1 MKQKHGRKSKIAALL
16 AACALTVSA
25 MIAGGTLSV
34 SADAGEAKENVGGKF
49 LISGGTAANG
59 DYSYNEETLTL
70 TVLKSTPIT
79 IQSVN
84 KQFVNAKIFIANGVD
99 ANITLDSLRIET
111 TDGAAISMGDSSA
124 NVTIT
129 LKGGT
134 SNCLNGVN
142 AAGIEKLSKNGKL
155 TITCEHAD
163 EENHQCDMNC
173 GMLDARC
180 IKGHGAGIGASGIN
194 EAQTGGIY
202 IKGGMISAAGTD
214 GAGIGGSNLANVSD
228 INISGGIIEAHGY
241 NGAAGIGS
249 AINGSVDSINIS
261 GGTISAYGSE
271 FRNSSG
277 NRFYGAAIGA
287 AYCSSFNSINI
298 SGGTIYAN
306 TAYGDSG
313 TGAVAVG
320 AGNSCN
326 PDRTGII
333 RISDGVVYAVG
344 SGSADAIGVSDSMA
358 NPVDIV
364 IDGGSVYP
372 KCGDKCTVHSG
383 KIGMSSLPKDSSGR
397 ELILLEIDNPNDESI
412 TVNGKAY
419 PSNSTYK
426 TDLINSTKVDKS
438 YVFMPKNGRNS
449 VTVGDTTTDY
459 IYTESG
465 LSNAENLKLDFYA
478 TDSNK
483 TLVYGTDYKI
493 DGITLT
499 ILSDKGI
506 TIKNVD
512 PTQPCSN
519 YIYIE
524 SDVSANITFAGI
536 NIQRGLNEYSAVEI
550 AENSSGNVNIILADN
565 TDNIISTTY
574 NYAALSKNSDSTE
587 CGTLTI
593 SCQHSGE
600 AGHICGSSCGGL
612 NAASSNYPAAIGG
625 DYNKSAS
632 NIVINGG
639 RINAKGSKGAG
650 IGGGYNAKANN
661 ITVNGGIIN
670 AESVFGA
677 AIGSGQ
683 GGSADGIYIN
693 GGIVNAVIT
702 YFDNNNAY
710 GCAIGSGAT
719 GQADNIIIN
728 NGIVTAQGGYN
739 SYALGGWSNSE
750 NTRNYRI
757 NGGMVYLVN
766 DKAKNL
772 KPFSSDAKLKN
783 NNGEYVYLAAISNP
797 NGEEITINGNPQQYR
812 FLSSSDMTFYAYVPK
827 DIAGTASV
835 KVGNKQYSYGL
846 NEGIFEE
853 MGSDLVIIKGD
864 NEILEYGLDYTYPA
878 KTGILTVNNCA
889 GSVTIKN
896 ADESVPTNDRI
907 YIGSDEAP
915 STVNVT
921 LNGVNIYAPCDSDSG
936 TFHPAIECNE
946 YVDCNLII
954 DGGSTNKLVAINR
967 ETTISVGRS
976 LTVSCYAGSAENG
989 HICDET
995 CGTLYVE
1002 QKNTAPAIGI
1012 LDSEPD
1018 KFIEFKSGRITVIS
1032 DNENAIDGYQEGK
1045 IILSGGFICAKSEGA
1060 SALGNAKYFSL
1071 SKGVYTLESNQ
1082 RYYALATTNNTDGE
1096 VHIDSSASVYIRGKN
1111 GAYGKQTYGMN
1122 AISKAPVS
1130 CVKNADG
1137 SYPEVALIT
1146 IANPQNEDVYFN
1158 GKLLPFKTHSDSDT
1172 NLYIYADRS
1181 AKHTVKVGG
1190 SEKTYEYVAAMRAFA
1205 AIGSDLVIAAADGSA
1220 LTPGVDYDYYISS
1233 VTDSVTQVSAD
1244 IGTLNVYTNTPVVIK
1259 NADGVSSTQDIIVIN
1274 VPYANVTLAGVNI
1287 SYPSTWTD
1295 SSALCIAYDN
1305 TVSITLAD
1313 GTTNTLISDSLYG
1326 CGIAKDGTGTLTIT
1340 CEKAKNSFSHK
1351 CDESCGT
1358 LIAKANMYGSAIG
1371 STSGQWNGKT
1381 AQKITILGGNITA
1394 ASKHGAAIGGGVYT
1408 GAENITVSG
1417 GNINATGGGSSA
1429 AIGSGEKNS
1438 SSSEAVTAENIKILG
1453 GNINAVGGFGAAAIG
1468 GGKES
1473 SASNITIANA
1483 NVKAVTDD
1491 YSAAIGGG
1499 QNANGKNIRIE
1510 NSTLYA
1516 ASQSYAA
1523 IIGGGVDGTGDKIY
1537 IENSVVSLV
1546 QKGTCGPDM
1555 IGNGVDGVASGIY
1568 IDNSS
1573 VAMYSTSTVSPDIS
1587 QNSQIKNSAGEP
1599 VYLLTVDNPNGD
1611 EVIVDGVMAIVA
1623 NNIAADPSDTGL
1635 HLWLADR
1642 DHSLVFTD
1650 ADGTTTQIDY
1660 HFNDLFKVF
1669 NLCEADIDNGY
1680 HYNETAH
1687 WYICKNSDLCTV
1699 KFNYQNHLGGN
1710 ATCTDKAVCK
1720 ACGVEYGDPL
1730 DHNKLYFDYV
1740 PETCTTDGHLP
1751 YYYCDRCD
1759 KYFGRETDSL
1769 DTELNVFIIPAT
1781 GHDMTKV
1788 DAVPASCETDGN
1800 IEYYECGYCGKL
1812 FTDADGKNEIT
1823 AADTVIAA
1831 AGHRYLTSWTFDSDS
1846 HWHKCEV
1853 CGSADKIEPHVSSG
1867 EATETAAET
1876 CTICGYEI
1884 APMLGHI
1891 HADNLMPVY
1900 AVKPT
1905 CTKDGNIDYYVCSCG
1920 RLFTD
1925 ADGKNEITAADTVI
1939 AATGHH
1945 YLTSWT
1951 FDSGSHWHECEVC
1964 GSADK
1969 IEPHVSSGNATET
1982 AAETCTICGYEIA
1995 PMLEHIHASHLMPVY
2010 AVKPTC
2016 TKDGNIDYY
2025 VCSCGRLF
2033 ADSNA
2038 EATLSEADIVIPA
2051 AGHGATEI
2059 RNRVEP
2065 TETANG
2071 YTGDEYCTVC
2081 NEPVKRG
2088 TVIPTTAPSET
2099 TPTPSE
2105 TPTAP
2110 SETTPTAPSETTPTA
2125 PSETTPTAPSETT
2138 PTPSETSAATT
2149 LPPEN
2154 AEIPFIKDEDG
2165 KTGWEVINSRLAD
2178 TDEGGRVIVEMNGS
2192 TDVHEE
2198 TFALIKGKDITLVLD
2213 MGNGFS
2219 WEINGNDVDSPKNV
2233 NLSVT
2238 PDADIPVKVINRLTG
2253 ECYCTS
2259 FTLEYSGEFGFIAKL
2274 SMGLGK
2280 ENKGLYANL
2289 YYYLGDGEFEF
2300 IGSAKVNSE
2309 GVAKLSLSH
2318 ASDYVVIVD
2327 ETDHAAD
2334 NESGDAEK
2342 PESGETDHAA
2352 DNESGDAEK
2361 PESGETD
2368 HAADNESGD
2377 AEKPES
2383 NETNHGTGV
2392 VVFGLIAVIILA
2404 AAVTVVLSR
2413 KKKQK

>member
-34 SADAGEAKENVGGKF
+34 SADAGEAKENVGGIF

-59 DYSYNEETLTL
+59 DYSYDENNSLLTI
-70 TVLKSTPIT
+70 LKSTPIT
-79 IQSVN
+79 IKSVN
-84 KQFVNAKIFIANGVD
+84 NQFVNAKIFIKNGVD
-99 ANITLDSLRIET
+99 ANITLDSLRIKT

-134 SNCLNGVN
+134 SNYLNGVN
-142 AAGIEKLSKNGKL
+142 AAGIEKLSKNGRL

-163 EENHQCDMNC
+163 EENHQCDINC

-180 IKGHGAGIGASGIN
+180 SKGHGAGIGASGIN
-194 EAQTGGIY
+194 GAQTGGIY
-202 IKGGMISAAGTD
+202 IKGGTILATGTD
-214 GAGIGGSNLANVSD
+214 GAGIGGSNLAYVSD
-228 INISGGIIEAHGY
+228 INISGGIIEAWGD

-249 AINGSVDSINIS
+249 ATNGGIGSINIS
-261 GGTISAYGSE
+261 GGTISAYGSA
-271 FRNSSG
+271 FRNYSG
-277 NRFYGAAIGA
+277 SRFYGAAIGA
-287 AYCSSFNSINI
+287 ACYSSFNSINI

-306 TAYGDSG
+306 TAYDSNG

-326 PDRTGII
+326 SDRTGII

-344 SGSADAIGVSDSMA
+344 SGSADAIGVSDSGA
-358 NPVDIV
+358 DPADIV

-372 KCGDKCTVHSG
+372 KCGDDCTVHSD

-397 ELILLEIDNPNDESI
+397 ELILLEIDNSGNESI

-419 PSNSTYK
+419 PSNSTYN
-426 TDLINSTKVDKS
+426 TNLDNSTEVKKS
-438 YVFMPKNGRNS
+438 YVFMPKTIRNS
-449 VTVGDTTTDY
+449 VTVGNTTTDY
-459 IYTESG
+459 IYTENG
-465 LSNAENLKLDFYA
+465 LVNVENLKLDFYA

-483 TLVYGTDYKI
+483 PLVYGTDYKI
-493 DGITLT
+493 DGSTLK

-506 TIKNVD
+506 TVKNVD

-519 YIYIE
+519 DIYIE
-524 SDVSANITFAGI
+524 SGVSANITFAGI
-536 NIQRGLNEYSAVEI
+536 NIQRGLNELSAVEI

-574 NYAALSKNSDSTE
+574 NYAALSKNSDSAE

-625 DYNKSAS
+625 DDNRSAS

-639 RINAKGSKGAG
+639 RIDAKGSKGAG

-702 YFDNNNAY
+702 YFNNNNAY

-728 NGIVTAQGGYN
+728 DGIVTAQGGYN

-750 NTRNYRI
+750 NTRNYQI

-766 DKAKNL
+766 DRTKNL

-797 NGEEITINGNPQQYR
+797 NGEEITINGDPQQYR

-835 KVGNKQYSYGL
+835 KVGDKQYSYGL

-853 MGSDLVIIKGD
+853 MGSDLVIRGD
-864 NEILEYGLDYTYPA
+864 NEILEYGLEYTYPA

-896 ADESVPTNDRI
+896 ADESVTTNNRI

-921 LNGVNIYAPCDSDSG
+921 LNGVNIYAPYDSDND
-936 TFHPAIECNE
+936 TYHPAIECNE

-954 DGGSTNKLVAINR
+954 DGGSTNKLVAIDS

-976 LTVSCYAGSAENG
+976 LTVSCYAGSAEYG

-1002 QKNTAPAIGI
+1002 QENIAPAIGI
-1012 LDSEPD
+1012 VDSEPD

-1032 DNENAIDGYQEGK
+1032 GDENAIDGYQEGK
-1045 IILSGGFICAKSEGA
+1045 IILSGGFIYAKSEGA

-1111 GAYGKQTYGMN
+1111 GAYGEQTYGIN

-1130 CVKNADG
+1130 CVENADG

-1190 SEKTYEYVAAMRAFA
+1190 SEKTYEYVAATRAFA

-1220 LTPGVDYDYYISS
+1220 LTMGVDYDYYISS
-1233 VTDSVTQVSAD
+1233 VTNPVTQVSAD
-1244 IGTLNVYTNTPVVIK
+1244 IGTLNVYTDNPVVIK

-1274 VPYANVTLAGVNI
+1274 ASYADVTLAGVNI
-1287 SYPSTWTD
+1287 SYPSMWTD
-1295 SSALCIAYDN
+1295 SSALCIANDN
-1305 TVSITLAD
+1305 TASITLAD
-1313 GTTNTLISDSLYG
+1313 GTTNTLISDSMYG

-1340 CEKAKNSFSHK
+1340 CEKAKNDFSHK

-1371 STSGQWNGKT
+1371 STSGQYNGKT
-1381 AQKITILGGNITA
+1381 AQKITILGGNINA
-1394 ASKHGAAIGGGVYT
+1394 SSKHGAAIGGGIYT

-1429 AIGSGEKNS
+1429 AIGSGEKNPN
-1438 SSSEAVTAENIKILG
+1438 SSETVTAENIKILG

-1516 ASQSYAA
+1516 ASQSGAA

-1546 QKGTCGPDM
+1546 QKGSCGPDM
-1555 IGNGVDGVASGIY
+1555 IGNGVDGVASEIY

-1611 EVIVDGVMAIVA
+1611 EVIVDGVMAIAA
-1623 NNIAADPSDTGL
+1623 NNIAADPNDTGL

-1642 DHSLVFTD
+1642 DHSLTFTD

-1669 NLCEADIDNGY
+1669 KLCEADVENGY
-1680 HYNETAH
+1680 RYNETAH
-1687 WYICKNSDLCTV
+1687 WYICKNSALCTV

-1710 ATCTDKAVCK
+1710 ATCTDKAICE
-1720 ACGVEYGDPL
+1720 ACGIEYGDPL
-1730 DHNKLYFDYV
+1730 GHNMQYFDYV

-1781 GHDMTKV
+1781 GH
-1788 DAVPASCETDGN
+1788 
-1800 IEYYECGYCGKL
+1800 
-1812 FTDADGKNEIT
+1812 
-1823 AADTVIAA
+1823 
-1831 AGHRYLTSWTFDSDS
+1831 RYLTSWTFDSDS
-1846 HWHKCEV
+1846 HWHKCDV
-1853 CGSADKIEPHVSSG
+1853 CGSVDKIEPHVSSG
-1867 EATETAAET
+1867 HATETAAET

-1891 HADNLMPVY
+1891 HAN
-1900 AVKPT
+1900 
-1905 CTKDGNIDYYVCSCG
+1905 
-1920 RLFTD
+1920 
-1925 ADGKNEITAADTVI
+1925 
-1939 AATGHH
+1939 
-1945 YLTSWT
+1945 
-1951 FDSGSHWHECEVC
+1951 
-1964 GSADK
+1964 
-1969 IEPHVSSGNATET
+1969 
-1982 AAETCTICGYEIA
+1982 
-1995 PMLEHIHASHLMPVY
+1995 HLMPVY

-2016 TKDGNIDYY
+2016 TKDGNIGYY
-2025 VCSCGRLF
+2025 VCSCGKMF

-2038 EATLSEADIVIPA
+2038 AAALTEADIVIPA

-2081 NEPVKRG
+2081 NELVKRG
-2088 TVIPTTAPSET
+2088 TVIPATASSETGTTPSEPTSAPSGTTTTPSEPTSALTGTTTTPSEPTSAQSGTTTTPSET
-2099 TPTPSE
+2099 TSAPSGTTTTPSE
-2105 TPTAP
+2105 TTSAQ
-2110 SETTPTAPSETTPTA
+2110 SGTTT
-2125 PSETTPTAPSETT
+2125 
-2138 PTPSETSAATT
+2138 TPSETSATIT
-2149 LPPEN
+2149 LPPED
-2154 AEIPFIKDEDG
+2154 AELPFIK
-2165 KTGWEVINSRLAD
+2165 
-2178 TDEGGRVIVEMNGS
+2178 DEGGRVIV
-2192 TDVHEE
+2192 D
-2198 TFALIKGKDITLVLD
+2198 
-2213 MGNGFS
+2213 
-2219 WEINGNDVDSPKNV
+2219 
-2233 NLSVT
+2233 
-2238 PDADIPVKVINRLTG
+2238 
-2253 ECYCTS
+2253 
-2259 FTLEYSGEFGFIAKL
+2259 
-2274 SMGLGK
+2274 
-2280 ENKGLYANL
+2280 EN
-2289 YYYLGDGEFEF
+2289 
-2300 IGSAKVNSE
+2300 
-2309 GVAKLSLSH
+2309 
-2318 ASDYVVIVD
+2318 
-2327 ETDHAAD
+2327 DHAAD

-2342 PESGETDHAA
+2342 SEND
-2352 DNESGDAEK
+2352 
-2361 PESGETD
+2361 
-2368 HAADNESGD
+2368 
-2377 AEKPES
+2377 
-2383 NETNHGTGV
+2383 ETNPVTGAAV
-2392 VVFGLIAVIILA
+2392 AGLIALIILA
-2404 AAVTVVLSR
+2404 AAVAVVLSR
-2413 KKKQK
+2413 KKK

>member
-1 MKQKHGRKSKIAALL
+1 MKQKHSRKFKLAALL
-16 AACALTVSA
+16 AAGALTVSA
-25 MIAGGTLSV
+25 MIAGGTLFV
-34 SADAGEAKENVGGKF
+34 GADTEDVGGKF

-59 DYSYNEETLTL
+59 DYSYNEETQTL
-70 TVLKSTPIT
+70 TILKSTPIT

-84 KQFVNAKIFIANGVD
+84 KQFVSAKIFIKNGVD
-99 ANITLDSLRIET
+99 ANITLDTLRIRP

-129 LKGGT
+129 IKDGT
-134 SNCLNGVN
+134 SNYLNGVN
-142 AAGIEKLSKNGKL
+142 AAGIEKLSENGRL

-163 EENHQCDMNC
+163 EENHQCSESC
-173 GMLDARC
+173 GLLDARC
-180 IKGHGAGIGASGIN
+180 DQGHGAGIGASGCN
-194 EAQTGGIY
+194 YGTETGGIY
-202 IKGGMISAAGTD
+202 IKGGVILAVGND
-214 GAGIGGSNLANVSD
+214 GAGIGGSNLADVSD
-228 INISGGIIEAHGY
+228 INISGGIIKARGD

-249 AINGSVDSINIS
+249 ATNGGIGSINIS
-261 GGTISAYGSE
+261 GGIISAYGSA

-277 NRFYGAAIGA
+277 NHFYGAAIGA
-287 AYCSSFNSINI
+287 AYCSRFDSINI

-306 TAYGDSG
+306 TAYDSNG

-320 AGNSCN
+320 AGNNCN
-326 PDRTGII
+326 SDRTGII

-344 SGSADAIGVSDSMA
+344 SGSADAIGVSDSGA
-358 NPVDIV
+358 DPADIV

-397 ELILLEIDNPNDESI
+397 ELILLEIDNPGNESI

-426 TDLINSTKVDKS
+426 TDLINSSTKVDKS
-438 YVFMPKNGRNS
+438 YVFIPKSGRNS
-449 VTVGDTTTDY
+449 VTVGNTTTDY

-465 LSNAENLKLDFYA
+465 LVSAENLKLDFYA
-478 TDSNK
+478 TNSNK
-483 TLVYGTDYKI
+483 PLVYGTDYKI
-493 DGITLT
+493 DGSTLT

-512 PTQPCSN
+512 LTQPCSN
-519 YIYIE
+519 DIYIE
-524 SDVSANITFAGI
+524 SGVSANITFAGI

-574 NYAALSKNSDSTE
+574 NYAALSKNSDSAE

-639 RINAKGSKGAG
+639 RIEAKTSEGAA
-650 IGGGYNAKANN
+650 IGGGYAANANN

-670 AESVFGA
+670 AESIFGA

-702 YFDNNNAY
+702 YFNNNNAY

-728 NGIVTAQGGYN
+728 DGIVTAQGGYN

-750 NTRNYRI
+750 NTRNYQI

-772 KPFSSDAKLKN
+772 KPFSSNAKLKN

-797 NGEEITINGNPQQYR
+797 NGEEITINGAPQQYR

-835 KVGNKQYSYGL
+835 KVGDKQYSYGL

-853 MGSDLVIIKGD
+853 MGSDLVIKGD
-864 NEILEYGLDYTYPA
+864 NEILEYGLEYTYPA

-896 ADESVPTNDRI
+896 ADESVTTNDRI

-921 LNGVNIYAPCDSDSG
+921 LNGVNIYAPCDRDSD
-936 TFHPAIECNE
+936 TYRPAIECNE

-954 DGGSTNKLVAINR
+954 DGGSTNKLVAIDS

-976 LTVSCYAGSAENG
+976 LTVSCYAGSAEYG

-1002 QKNTAPAIGI
+1002 QENIAPAIGI
-1012 LDSEPD
+1012 VDSEPD

-1032 DNENAIDGYQEGK
+1032 GDENAIDGYQEGK
-1045 IILSGGFICAKSEGA
+1045 IILSGGFIHAKSEGA

-1071 SKGVYTLESNQ
+1071 SKGVYTIESNQ

-1111 GAYGKQTYGMN
+1111 GAYGEQTYGIN

-1146 IANPQNEDVYFN
+1146 ISNPQNEDVYFD
-1158 GKLLPFKTHSDSDT
+1158 GKLLPFKTNSDSDT

-1220 LTPGVDYDYYISS
+1220 LTLGVDYDYYISS
-1233 VTDSVTQVSAD
+1233 VTNPVTQVSAD

-1259 NADGVSSTQDIIVIN
+1259 NADGVSSTQDIIAIN
-1274 VPYANVTLAGVNI
+1274 ASYADVTLAGVNI
-1287 SYPSTWTD
+1287 SYPSMWID
-1295 SSALCIAYDN
+1295 SSALCIANDN
-1305 TVSITLAD
+1305 TASITLAD
-1313 GTTNTLISDSLYG
+1313 GTTNTLISDSSYG
-1326 CGIAKDGTGTLTIT
+1326 CGIAKDGTGTLTIS

-1371 STSGQWNGKT
+1371 STSGQCNGKT
-1381 AQKITILGGNITA
+1381 AQMITILGGNITA
-1394 ASKHGAAIGGGVYT
+1394 ASKHGAAIGGGIYT

-1417 GNINATGGGSSA
+1417 GNINATSGGSSA

-1499 QNANGKNIRIE
+1499 RNANGKNIRIE
-1510 NSTLYA
+1510 NSILYA
-1516 ASQSYAA
+1516 ASQSGAA

-1546 QKGTCGPDM
+1546 QKGSCGPDM
-1555 IGNGVDGVASGIY
+1555 IGNGVDGVASEIY

-1573 VAMYSTSTVSPDIS
+1573 VAMYSTSTFNPDIS

-1611 EVIVDGVMAIVA
+1611 EVIVDGVMAIAA

-1650 ADGTTTQIDY
+1650 ANGATTQIDY

-1669 NLCEADIDNGY
+1669 KLCEADIDDGY
-1680 HYNETAH
+1680 RYNETAH
-1687 WYICKNSDLCTV
+1687 WYVCKNSDLCTV

-1710 ATCTDKAVCK
+1710 ATCTDKGICE
-1720 ACGVEYGDPL
+1720 ACGYEYGEPL
-1730 DHNKLYFDYV
+1730 GHNMQYYDYV

-1781 GHDMTKV
+1781 GH
-1788 DAVPASCETDGN
+1788 
-1800 IEYYECGYCGKL
+1800 
-1812 FTDADGKNEIT
+1812 
-1823 AADTVIAA
+1823 
-1831 AGHRYLTSWTFDSDS
+1831 RYLTSWTFDSDS
-1846 HWHKCEV
+1846 HWHKCAV
-1853 CGSADKIEPHVSSG
+1853 CGSADTIVPHVSSG

-1920 RLFTD
+1920 
-1925 ADGKNEITAADTVI
+1925 K
-1939 AATGHH
+1939 
-1945 YLTSWT
+1945 
-1951 FDSGSHWHECEVC
+1951 
-1964 GSADK
+1964 
-1969 IEPHVSSGNATET
+1969 
-1982 AAETCTICGYEIA
+1982 
-1995 PMLEHIHASHLMPVY
+1995 
-2010 AVKPTC
+2010 
-2016 TKDGNIDYY
+2016 
-2025 VCSCGRLF
+2025 LF

-2038 EATLSEADIVIPA
+2038 AAALTEADIVIPA

-2065 TETANG
+2065 TKTANG

-2081 NEPVKRG
+2081 NELVKRG
-2088 TVIPTTAPSET
+2088 TVIPATASSET
-2099 TPTPSE
+2099 TPPK
-2105 TPTAP
+2105 
-2110 SETTPTAPSETTPTA
+2110 
-2125 PSETTPTAPSETT
+2125 
-2138 PTPSETSAATT
+2138 TS
-2149 LPPEN
+2149 
-2154 AEIPFIKDEDG
+2154 D
-2165 KTGWEVINSRLAD
+2165 NS
-2178 TDEGGRVIVEMNGS
+2178 
-2192 TDVHEE
+2192 
-2198 TFALIKGKDITLVLD
+2198 
-2213 MGNGFS
+2213 
-2219 WEINGNDVDSPKNV
+2219 
-2233 NLSVT
+2233 
-2238 PDADIPVKVINRLTG
+2238 
-2253 ECYCTS
+2253 
-2259 FTLEYSGEFGFIAKL
+2259 
-2274 SMGLGK
+2274 
-2280 ENKGLYANL
+2280 
-2289 YYYLGDGEFEF
+2289 
-2300 IGSAKVNSE
+2300 
-2309 GVAKLSLSH
+2309 
-2318 ASDYVVIVD
+2318 
-2327 ETDHAAD
+2327 
-2334 NESGDAEK
+2334 
-2342 PESGETDHAA
+2342 
-2352 DNESGDAEK
+2352 
-2361 PESGETD
+2361 
-2368 HAADNESGD
+2368 
-2377 AEKPES
+2377 
-2383 NETNHGTGV
+2383 
-2392 VVFGLIAVIILA
+2392 ILA
-2404 AAVTVVLSR
+2404 LCVFLLFVSCGAGILITVCGR
-2413 KKKQK
+2413 KKKAV

>member
-79 IQSVN
+79 IQSVDN
-84 KQFVNAKIFIANGVD
+84 QTVNAKIFIANGVD
-99 ANITLDSLRIET
+99 ANITLDNLRIDP
-111 TDGAAISMGDSSA
+111 TDGSAISMGKSSA
-124 NVTIT
+124 DVTVT

-134 SNCLNGVN
+134 SNLLHGVN
-142 AAGIEKLSKNGKL
+142 AAGIEKLSKNGRL

-163 EENHQCDMNC
+163 EENHQCSESC
-173 GMLDARC
+173 GLLDARC
-180 IKGHGAGIGASGIN
+180 GKGHGAGIGASGYN
-194 EAQTGGIY
+194 GAQTGGIY
-202 IKGGMISAAGTD
+202 IKGGVILAVGTD
-214 GAGIGGSNLANVSD
+214 GAGIGGSNLADVSD
-228 INISGGIIEAHGY
+228 INISGGIIEARGD

-249 AINGSVDSINIS
+249 ATNGGVDSINIS
-261 GGTISAYGSE
+261 GGIISAYGSA
-271 FRNSSG
+271 FKNYSG
-277 NRFYGAAIGA
+277 SRFYGAAIGA
-287 AYCSSFNSINI
+287 AYCSRFDSINI

-306 TAYGDSG
+306 TAYDRNG

-320 AGNSCN
+320 AGNNCN
-326 PDRTGII
+326 SDRTGII

-344 SGSADAIGVSDSMA
+344 SGSADAIGVSDSVA
-358 NPVDIV
+358 NPADIV

-372 KCGDKCTVHSG
+372 KCGDDCTVHSD

-397 ELILLEIDNPNDESI
+397 ELTLLEIDNSSNESI

-426 TDLINSTKVDKS
+426 TDLINTSTKVDKS
-438 YVFMPKNGRNS
+438 YVFMPKSGRNS

-465 LSNAENLKLDFYA
+465 LVSAENLKLDFYA

-483 TLVYGTDYKI
+483 PLVYGTDYKI
-493 DGITLT
+493 DGSTLK

-519 YIYIE
+519 DIYIE
-524 SDVSANITFAGI
+524 SGVSANITFAGI
-536 NIQRGLNEYSAVEI
+536 NIQRGLNEHSAIKI

-574 NYAALSKNSDSTE
+574 NYAALSKNSDSAE

-612 NAASSNYPAAIGG
+612 NAASSNGPAAIGG
-625 DYNKSAS
+625 DDNRSAS

-702 YFDNNNAY
+702 YFNNNNAY

-728 NGIVTAQGGYN
+728 DGIVTARGGYN

-750 NTRNYRI
+750 NTRNYQI

-772 KPFSSDAKLKN
+772 KPFSRDAKLKN
-783 NNGEYVYLAAISNP
+783 DNGEYVYLAAISNP
-797 NGEEITINGNPQQYR
+797 SGEEITINGDPQQYR

-835 KVGNKQYSYGL
+835 KVGDKQYSYGL

-853 MGSDLVIIKGD
+853 MGSDLVIRGD
-864 NEILEYGLDYTYPA
+864 NETLEYGLEYTYPA

-915 STVNVT
+915 AAVNVT
-921 LNGVNIYAPCDSDSG
+921 LNGVNIYAHYDSDND
-936 TFHPAIECNE
+936 TYYPAIECNE

-954 DGGSTNKLVAINR
+954 YGGSTNKLIAVGSG
-967 ETTISVGRS
+967 TTISVGRS
-976 LTVSCYAGSAENG
+976 LTVSCYAGSAEYG

-1002 QKNTAPAIGI
+1002 QKYTAPAIGI

-1111 GAYGKQTYGMN
+1111 GAYGEQTYGIN

-1158 GKLLPFKTHSDSDT
+1158 GKLLPLKTHSDSDT

-1220 LTPGVDYDYYISS
+1220 LTLGVDYDYYISS
-1233 VTDSVTQVSAD
+1233 VTDSVTQASAD

-1274 VPYANVTLAGVNI
+1274 ASYADVTLAGVNI
-1287 SYPSTWTD
+1287 SYPSMWTD
-1295 SSALCIAYDN
+1295 SSALCIANDN
-1305 TVSITLAD
+1305 TASITLAD

-1326 CGIAKDGTGTLTIT
+1326 CGIAKDGTGTLTIS
-1340 CEKAKNSFSHK
+1340 CEKAKNDFSHK
-1351 CDESCGT
+1351 CDEKCGT
-1358 LIAKANMYGSAIG
+1358 LSAKANMYGSAIG
-1371 STSGQWNGKT
+1371 STSGQYNGKT

-1394 ASKHGAAIGGGVYT
+1394 ASKYGAAIGGGIYT

-1417 GNINATGGGSSA
+1417 GNINATGGGFSA

-1516 ASQSYAA
+1516 ASQSGAA

-1546 QKGTCGPDM
+1546 QKGSCGPDM
-1555 IGNGVDGVASGIY
+1555 IGNGVDGVASEIY

-1611 EVIVDGVMAIVA
+1611 EVIVDGVMAIAA
-1623 NNIAADPSDTGL
+1623 NNIAADPNDTGL

-1642 DHSLVFTD
+1642 DHSLTFTD

-1669 NLCEADIDNGY
+1669 KLCEADVEDGY
-1680 HYNETAH
+1680 RYNETAH

-1710 ATCTDKAVCK
+1710 ATCTNKAICE

-1730 DHNKLYFDYV
+1730 GHNKMYFDYV

-1788 DAVPASCETDGN
+1788 DAVPASCEADGN
-1800 IEYYECGYCGKL
+1800 IEYYKCGYCGK
-1812 FTDADGKNEIT
+1812 FFSDADGKNEIT

-1853 CGSADKIEPHVSSG
+1853 CGSADTIEPHVSSG

-1891 HADNLMPVY
+1891 HADNLTPVY

-1920 RLFTD
+1920 RLFAD

-1939 AATGHH
+1939 AAMGHH
-1945 YLTSWT
+1945 YFTSWT
-1951 FDSGSHWHECEVC
+1951 FDSGSHWHECDVC

-2081 NEPVKRG
+2081 NELVKRG

-2099 TPTPSE
+2099 TPTPPE
-2105 TPTAP
+2105 
-2110 SETTPTAPSETTPTA
+2110 
-2125 PSETTPTAPSETT
+2125 TPTAPSETT

-2154 AEIPFIKDEDG
+2154 AELPFIKDEDG
-2165 KTGWEVINSRLAD
+2165 KPGWEVINSRLAD

-2334 NESGDAEK
+2334 NKSGDAEK

-2352 DNESGDAEK
+2352 DNESGDAEN
-2361 PESGETD
+2361 PESGETN
-2368 HAADNESGD
+2368 HAVDNESGD
-2377 AEKPES
+2377 AENPES

>member
-34 SADAGEAKENVGGKF
+34 SADAGEAKENVGGIF

-59 DYSYNEETLTL
+59 DYSYDENNSLLTI
-70 TVLKSTPIT
+70 LKSTPIT
-79 IQSVN
+79 IKSVN
-84 KQFVNAKIFIANGVD
+84 NQFVNAKIFIKSGVD
-99 ANITLDSLRIET
+99 ANITLDTLRIRP

-129 LKGGT
+129 IKGGT
-134 SNCLNGVN
+134 SNYLNGVN
-142 AAGIEKLSKNGKL
+142 AAGIEKLSKNGRL

-163 EENHQCDMNC
+163 EENHQCSKSC
-173 GMLDARC
+173 GLLDARC
-180 IKGHGAGIGASGIN
+180 GKGHGAGIGASGCN
-194 EAQTGGIY
+194 YGTETGGIY
-202 IKGGMISAAGTD
+202 IKGGVILAVGHD
-214 GAGIGGSNLANVSD
+214 GAGIGGSNLADVSD
-228 INISGGIIEAHGY
+228 INISGGIIEARGD

-249 AINGSVDSINIS
+249 ATNGGIGSINIS
-261 GGTISAYGSE
+261 GGIISAYGSA
-271 FRNSSG
+271 FRNYSG
-277 NRFYGAAIGA
+277 GRFYGAAIGA
-287 AYCSSFNSINI
+287 AYCSRFDSINI

-306 TAYGDSG
+306 TAYDSNG

-320 AGNSCN
+320 AGNNCN
-326 PDRTGII
+326 SDRTGII

-344 SGSADAIGVSDSMA
+344 SGSTDAIGVTDSVA
-358 NPVDIV
+358 KPADIV

-372 KCGDKCTVHSG
+372 KCGDSCTVHSD

-397 ELILLEIDNPNDESI
+397 ELTLLEIDNSGNESI

-426 TDLINSTKVDKS
+426 TDLINPSTKVDKS
-438 YVFMPKNGRNS
+438 YVFMPKSGRNS

-483 TLVYGTDYKI
+483 PLVYGTDYKI
-493 DGITLT
+493 DGSTLK

-506 TIKNVD
+506 TVKNVD

-519 YIYIE
+519 DVYIE
-524 SDVSANITFAGI
+524 SGVSANITFAGI
-536 NIQRGLNEYSAVEI
+536 NIQRGLNELSAVEI

-574 NYAALSKNSDSTE
+574 NYAALSKNSDSAE

-625 DYNKSAS
+625 DDSRSAS

-650 IGGGYNAKANN
+650 IGGGYNAHANN

-702 YFDNNNAY
+702 YFNNNNAY

-728 NGIVTAQGGYN
+728 DGIVTAQGGYN

-797 NGEEITINGNPQQYR
+797 NGEEITINGDPQQYR

-835 KVGNKQYSYGL
+835 KVGDKQYSYGL

-853 MGSDLVIIKGD
+853 MGSDLVIRGD
-864 NEILEYGLDYTYPA
+864 NEILEYGLEYTYPA

-915 STVNVT
+915 SAINVT
-921 LNGVNIYAPCDSDSG
+921 LNGVNIYAPYDSDND
-936 TFHPAIECNE
+936 TYYPAIECNE
-946 YVDCNLII
+946 YVNCNLII
-954 DGGSTNKLVAINR
+954 YGGSTNKLIAMGSG
-967 ETTISVGRS
+967 TTISVGRS
-976 LTVSCYAGSAENG
+976 LTVSCYAGSAEYG

-1002 QKNTAPAIGI
+1002 QKYTAPAIGI
-1012 LDSEPD
+1012 LDSEPN

-1032 DNENAIDGYQEGK
+1032 GNENAIDGYREGK
-1045 IILSGGFICAKSEGA
+1045 IILSGGFIYAKSEGA

-1111 GAYGKQTYGMN
+1111 GAYGEQTYGIN

-1137 SYPEVALIT
+1137 NYPEVALIT

-1233 VTDSVTQVSAD
+1233 VTNPVTQVSAD

-1274 VPYANVTLAGVNI
+1274 ASYADVTLAGVNI
-1287 SYPSTWTD
+1287 SYPSMWTD
-1295 SSALCIAYDN
+1295 SSALCIANDN
-1305 TVSITLAD
+1305 TASITLAD
-1313 GTTNTLISDSLYG
+1313 GTTNTLISDSMYG

-1351 CDESCGT
+1351 CDEKCGT
-1358 LIAKANMYGSAIG
+1358 LSAKANMYGSAIG
-1371 STSGQWNGKT
+1371 STSGQCNGKT
-1381 AQKITILGGNITA
+1381 AQNITILGGNITA
-1394 ASKHGAAIGGGVYT
+1394 ASKHGAAIGGGIYT
-1408 GAENITVSG
+1408 GAENITVSD

-1516 ASQSYAA
+1516 ASQSGTA
-1523 IIGGGVDGTGDKIY
+1523 IIGGGVNGTGDKIY

-1546 QKGTCGPDM
+1546 QKGSCGPDM
-1555 IGNGVDGVASGIY
+1555 IGNGVDGVASEIY

-1611 EVIVDGVMAIVA
+1611 EVIVDGVMAIAA

-1642 DHSLVFTD
+1642 DHSLILTG
-1650 ADGTTTQIDY
+1650 ADGATTQIDY
-1660 HFNDLFKVF
+1660 HFNDLSKVF
-1669 NLCEADIDNGY
+1669 KLCEADIDDGY
-1680 HYNETAH
+1680 RYNETAH

-1710 ATCTDKAVCK
+1710 ATCTNKAICE

-1730 DHNKLYFDYV
+1730 GHNKMYFDYV

-1788 DAVPASCETDGN
+1788 DDVPASCEADGN
-1800 IEYYECGYCGKL
+1800 IEYYECSACGKL

-1831 AGHRYLTSWTFDSDS
+1831 
-1846 HWHKCEV
+1846 
-1853 CGSADKIEPHVSSG
+1853 
-1867 EATETAAET
+1867 
-1876 CTICGYEI
+1876 
-1884 APMLGHI
+1884 M
-1891 HADNLMPVY
+1891 
-1900 AVKPT
+1900 
-1905 CTKDGNIDYYVCSCG
+1905 
-1920 RLFTD
+1920 
-1925 ADGKNEITAADTVI
+1925 
-1939 AATGHH
+1939 GHH
-1945 YLTSWT
+1945 YFTSWT
-1951 FDSGSHWHECEVC
+1951 FDSGSHWHECDVC

-2016 TKDGNIDYY
+2016 TKEGNIDYY

-2081 NEPVKRG
+2081 NELVKRG

-2110 SETTPTAPSETTPTA
+2110 SETTS
-2125 PSETTPTAPSETT
+2125 
-2138 PTPSETSAATT
+2138 TPSETSAATT

-2154 AEIPFIKDEDG
+2154 AELSFIKDEDG
-2165 KTGWEVINSRLAD
+2165 KPGWEVINSRLAD

-2342 PESGETDHAA
+2342 PESGET
-2352 DNESGDAEK
+2352 N
-2361 PESGETD
+2361 

>member
-1 MKQKHGRKSKIAALL
+1 MKQKHGRKFKLAALL

-25 MIAGGTLSV
+25 MIAGGTLFV
-34 SADAGEAKENVGGKF
+34 GAETEDVGGKF

-59 DYSYNEETLTL
+59 DYSYDEDNSLLTIL
-70 TVLKSTPIT
+70 TSTPIT

-84 KQFVNAKIFIANGVD
+84 KQYVNAKIFIKNGVD
-99 ANITLDSLRIET
+99 ANITLDTLRIKP

-129 LKGGT
+129 IKDGT
-134 SNCLNGVN
+134 SNYLNGVN
-142 AAGIEKLSKNGKL
+142 AAGIEKLSKNGRL

-163 EENHQCDMNC
+163 EENHQCSKSC
-173 GMLDARC
+173 GILDARC
-180 IKGHGAGIGASGIN
+180 SKGHGAGIGASGIN
-194 EAQTGGIY
+194 GAQTGGIY
-202 IKGGMISAAGTD
+202 IKGGMITAVGAD
-214 GAGIGGSNLANVSD
+214 GAGIGGSNLADVSD
-228 INISGGIIEAHGY
+228 INISGGIIEAHGD

-249 AINGSVDSINIS
+249 ATNGGIGSINIS
-261 GGTISAYGSE
+261 GGIISAYGST
-271 FRNSSG
+271 FRNYSG
-277 NRFYGAAIGA
+277 SRFYGAAIGA
-287 AYCSSFNSINI
+287 AYCSSFDSINI

-306 TAYGDSG
+306 TAYDSNG

-320 AGNSCN
+320 AGNNCN
-326 PDRTGII
+326 SDRTGII

-344 SGSADAIGVSDSMA
+344 SGSTDAIGVTDSVA
-358 NPVDIV
+358 KPADIV

-372 KCGDKCTVHSG
+372 KCGDSCTVHSD

-397 ELILLEIDNPNDESI
+397 ELILLEIDNSGNESI

-419 PSNSTYK
+419 PSNSTYN
-426 TDLINSTKVDKS
+426 TAFDSTTKVDKS
-438 YVFMPKNGRNS
+438 YVFMPKSGRNS
-449 VTVGDTTTDY
+449 VTVGNTTTEY

-465 LSNAENLKLDFYA
+465 LSNAENMKLDFYA
-478 TDSNK
+478 ADSNK
-483 TLVYGTDYKI
+483 PLVYGTDYKI
-493 DGITLT
+493 DGSTLK

-519 YIYIE
+519 DIYIE
-524 SDVSANITFAGI
+524 SGVSANITFAGI
-536 NIQRGLNEYSAVEI
+536 NIQRGLNELSAVEI

-574 NYAALSKNSDSTE
+574 NYAALSKNSDSDQ

-612 NAASSNYPAAIGG
+612 NAASSTYPAAIGG

-632 NIVINGG
+632 NIVI
-639 RINAKGSKGAG
+639 
-650 IGGGYNAKANN
+650 
-661 ITVNGGIIN
+661 NGGIIN

-702 YFDNNNAY
+702 YFNNNNAY
-710 GCAIGSGAT
+710 GCAIGSGAA

-728 NGIVTAQGGYN
+728 DGIVTAQGGYN

-750 NTRNYRI
+750 NTRNYQI

-772 KPFSSDAKLKN
+772 KPFSSNAKIKN
-783 NNGEYVYLAAISNP
+783 DNGEYVYLAAISNP

-835 KVGNKQYSYGL
+835 KVGDKQYSYGL

-853 MGSDLVIIKGD
+853 MGSDLVIKGD
-864 NEILEYGLDYTYPA
+864 NEILEYGLEYTYPA

-896 ADESVPTNDRI
+896 ADETVPTTDRI

-915 STVNVT
+915 SSVNVT
-921 LNGVNIYAPCDSDSG
+921 LNGVNIYAPYDSDND
-936 TFHPAIECNE
+936 TYHPAIECNE

-954 DGGSTNKLVAINR
+954 YGGSTNKLIAIAG

-1012 LDSEPD
+1012 LDSEPN

-1045 IILSGGFICAKSEGA
+1045 IILSGGFIYAKSDGA
-1060 SALGNAKYFSL
+1060 SALGSAKYFSL

-1111 GAYGKQTYGMN
+1111 GAYGEQTYGMN

-1146 IANPQNEDVYFN
+1146 IANPKNEDVYFN

-1190 SEKTYEYVAAMRAFA
+1190 NEKTYEYVAAMRAFA

-1233 VTDSVTQVSAD
+1233 VTNPVTQVSAD
-1244 IGTLNVYTNTPVVIK
+1244 TGTLNVYTNTPVVIK

-1274 VPYANVTLAGVNI
+1274 ASYADVTLAGVNI
-1287 SYPSTWTD
+1287 SYPSMWTD
-1295 SSALCIAYDN
+1295 SSALCIANDN
-1305 TVSITLAD
+1305 TASITLAD
-1313 GTTNTLISDSLYG
+1313 GTANTLISDSLYG
-1326 CGIAKDGTGTLTIT
+1326 CGIAKDGTGTLTIS

-1358 LIAKANMYGSAIG
+1358 LIAKANMYGAAIG
-1371 STSGQWNGKT
+1371 STSGQCNGKT
-1381 AQKITILGGNITA
+1381 AQMITILGGNITA
-1394 ASKHGAAIGGGVYT
+1394 ASKHGAAIGGGTYT

-1429 AIGSGEKNS
+1429 AIGSGGKNS

-1453 GNINAVGGFGAAAIG
+1453 GNINAIGGFGAAAIG

-1499 QNANGKNIRIE
+1499 RNANGKNIRIE
-1510 NSTLYA
+1510 NSILYA
-1516 ASQSYAA
+1516 ASQSGAA
-1523 IIGGGVDGTGDKIY
+1523 IIGGGANGTGDKIY

-1546 QKGTCGPDM
+1546 QKGSCGPDM
-1555 IGNGVDGVASGIY
+1555 IGNGVDGVASEIY

-1573 VAMYSTSTVSPDIS
+1573 VAMYSTSTFSPDIS
-1587 QNSQIKNSAGEP
+1587 QNSRIKNSAGEP

-1611 EVIVDGVMAIVA
+1611 EVIVDGVMAIAA
-1623 NNIAADPSDTGL
+1623 NNSAADQSDTGL
-1635 HLWLADR
+1635 HLWLTDR
-1642 DHSLVFTD
+1642 DHSLTFTD
-1650 ADGTTTQIDY
+1650 SDGATTQIDY
-1660 HFNDLFKVF
+1660 HFNDLVNEFK
-1669 NLCEADIDNGY
+1669 LCEADIDDGY
-1680 HYNETAH
+1680 RYNETAH
-1687 WYICKNSDLCTV
+1687 WYVCKNSALCTV
-1699 KFNYQNHLGGN
+1699 KFNYQEHFGGN
-1710 ATCTDKAVCK
+1710 ATCSNRAVCE
-1720 ACGVEYGDPL
+1720 ACGIEYGDL
-1730 DHNKLYFDYV
+1730 LGHNMQYFDYV

-1781 GHDMTKV
+1781 GHSMTKV
-1788 DAVPASCETDGN
+1788 DAVPASCEADGN
-1800 IEYYECGYCGKL
+1800 IEYYECGYCSKL

-1823 AADTVIAA
+1823 YDDTVIAA
-1831 AGHRYLTSWTFDSDS
+1831 TGHHYLTSWTFDSDS
-1846 HWHKCEV
+1846 HWHKCAV
-1853 CGSADKIEPHVSSG
+1853 CGSADTIVPHVSSG
-1867 EATETAAET
+1867 EATETTAET

-1891 HADNLMPVY
+1891 HANNLMPVY

-1905 CTKDGNIDYYVCSCG
+1905 CTKDGNIGYYVCSCG
-1920 RLFTD
+1920 
-1925 ADGKNEITAADTVI
+1925 K
-1939 AATGHH
+1939 
-1945 YLTSWT
+1945 
-1951 FDSGSHWHECEVC
+1951 
-1964 GSADK
+1964 
-1969 IEPHVSSGNATET
+1969 
-1982 AAETCTICGYEIA
+1982 
-1995 PMLEHIHASHLMPVY
+1995 
-2010 AVKPTC
+2010 
-2016 TKDGNIDYY
+2016 
-2025 VCSCGRLF
+2025 LF

-2038 EATLSEADIVIPA
+2038 ATAMTEADIVIPA

-2081 NEPVKRG
+2081 NELVKRG
-2088 TVIPTTAPSET
+2088 TVIPATASSEN
-2099 TPTPSE
+2099 TPPQ
-2105 TPTAP
+2105 
-2110 SETTPTAPSETTPTA
+2110 
-2125 PSETTPTAPSETT
+2125 
-2138 PTPSETSAATT
+2138 TS
-2149 LPPEN
+2149 
-2154 AEIPFIKDEDG
+2154 D
-2165 KTGWEVINSRLAD
+2165 NS
-2178 TDEGGRVIVEMNGS
+2178 I
-2192 TDVHEE
+2192 
-2198 TFALIKGKDITLVLD
+2198 FALCVFLLFVSGGAGILITVC
-2213 MGNGFS
+2213 G
-2219 WEINGNDVDSPKNV
+2219 
-2233 NLSVT
+2233 
-2238 PDADIPVKVINRLTG
+2238 
-2253 ECYCTS
+2253 
-2259 FTLEYSGEFGFIAKL
+2259 
-2274 SMGLGK
+2274 
-2280 ENKGLYANL
+2280 
-2289 YYYLGDGEFEF
+2289 
-2300 IGSAKVNSE
+2300 
-2309 GVAKLSLSH
+2309 
-2318 ASDYVVIVD
+2318 
-2327 ETDHAAD
+2327 
-2334 NESGDAEK
+2334 
-2342 PESGETDHAA
+2342 
-2352 DNESGDAEK
+2352 
-2361 PESGETD
+2361 
-2368 HAADNESGD
+2368 
-2377 AEKPES
+2377 
-2383 NETNHGTGV
+2383 
-2392 VVFGLIAVIILA
+2392 
-2404 AAVTVVLSR
+2404 R
-2413 KKKQK
+2413 KKNAV

>member
-16 AACALTVSA
+16 AACALIVSA

-34 SADAGEAKENVGGKF
+34 SADAGETKENVGGIF

-59 DYSYNEETLTL
+59 DYSYNEETQTL

-79 IQSVN
+79 IQSVDN
-84 KQFVNAKIFIANGVD
+84 QYVNAKIFIKNGVD
-99 ANITLDSLRIET
+99 ANITLDTLRIRP

-124 NVTIT
+124 SVTIT
-129 LKGGT
+129 IKGGT
-134 SNCLNGVN
+134 YNYLNGVN
-142 AAGIEKLSKNGKL
+142 AAGIEKLSKNGRL

-163 EENHQCDMNC
+163 EENHQCSESC
-173 GMLDARC
+173 GLLDARC
-180 IKGHGAGIGASGIN
+180 GKGHGAGIGASGIN
-194 EAQTGGIY
+194 GAQTGGIY
-202 IKGGMISAAGTD
+202 IKGGVILAVGTD
-214 GAGIGGSNLANVSD
+214 GAGIGGSNLADVSD
-228 INISGGIIEAHGY
+228 INISGGIIEARGD

-249 AINGSVDSINIS
+249 ATNGGVDSINIS
-261 GGTISAYGSE
+261 GGIISAYGSA
-271 FRNSSG
+271 FKNYSG
-277 NRFYGAAIGA
+277 SRFYGAAIGA
-287 AYCSSFNSINI
+287 AYCSRFDSINI

-306 TAYGDSG
+306 TAYNSNG

-320 AGNSCN
+320 AGNNCN
-326 PDRTGII
+326 SDRTGII

-344 SGSADAIGVSDSMA
+344 SGSADAIGVSDSVA
-358 NPVDIV
+358 NPVNIV

-372 KCGDKCTVHSG
+372 KCGDNCTVHSD
-383 KIGMSSLPKDSSGR
+383 KIGMSSLPKDSNGR
-397 ELILLEIDNPNDESI
+397 ELTLLEIDNSGNESI

-419 PSNSTYK
+419 PSNSTYN
-426 TDLINSTKVDKS
+426 TAFDSATEVDKS
-438 YVFMPKNGRNS
+438 YIFMPKSSRNS
-449 VTVGDTTTDY
+449 VTVGNTSTDY

-465 LSNAENLKLDFYA
+465 LSNAENMKLDFYA

-483 TLVYGTDYKI
+483 PLVYGTDYKI
-493 DGITLT
+493 DGSTLK

-519 YIYIE
+519 DIYIE
-524 SDVSANITFAGI
+524 SGVSANITFAGI
-536 NIQRGLNEYSAVEI
+536 NIQRGLNEHSAVEI

-574 NYAALSKNSDSTE
+574 NYAALSKNSDSAE

-625 DYNKSAS
+625 DYNRSAS

-702 YFDNNNAY
+702 YFNNNNAY

-728 NGIVTAQGGYN
+728 DGIVTAQGGYN

-750 NTRNYRI
+750 NTRNYQI

-772 KPFSSDAKLKN
+772 KPFSRDAKLKN
-783 NNGEYVYLAAISNP
+783 DNGEYVYLAAISNP
-797 NGEEITINGNPQQYR
+797 NGEEITINGDPQQYR

-835 KVGNKQYSYGL
+835 KVGDKQYSYGL

-853 MGSDLVIIKGD
+853 MGSDLVIRGD
-864 NEILEYGLDYTYPA
+864 NETLEYGLEYTYPA

-915 STVNVT
+915 AAVNVT
-921 LNGVNIYAPCDSDSG
+921 LNGVNIYAHYDSDND
-936 TFHPAIECNE
+936 TYYPAIECNE

-954 DGGSTNKLVAINR
+954 YGGSTNKLIAVGSG
-967 ETTISVGRS
+967 TTISVGRS
-976 LTVSCYAGSAENG
+976 LTVSCYAGSAEYG

-1002 QKNTAPAIGI
+1002 QKYTAPAIGI

-1111 GAYGKQTYGMN
+1111 GAYGEQTYGMN

-1137 SYPEVALIT
+1137 NYPEVALIT
-1146 IANPQNEDVYFN
+1146 IANPRNEDVYFN
-1158 GKLLPFKTHSDSDT
+1158 GKLLPFKNHSDSDT

-1205 AIGSDLVIAAADGSA
+1205 AIGSDLVIAAVDGSA

-1233 VTDSVTQVSAD
+1233 VTNPTTQASAD

-1274 VPYANVTLAGVNI
+1274 ASYADVTLAGVNI
-1287 SYPSTWTD
+1287 SYPSMWTD
-1295 SSALCIAYDN
+1295 SSALCIANDN
-1305 TVSITLAD
+1305 TASITLAD
-1313 GTTNTLISDSLYG
+1313 GTTNTLISDDMCG
-1326 CGIAKDGTGTLTIT
+1326 CGIAKDGTGTLTIS

-1371 STSGQWNGKT
+1371 STSGQCNGKT

-1394 ASKHGAAIGGGVYT
+1394 ASKHGAAIGGGIYT

-1438 SSSEAVTAENIKILG
+1438 NSSETVTAENIKILG

-1473 SASNITIANA
+1473 SASSITIANA

-1499 QNANGKNIRIE
+1499 RNANGKNIRIE

-1516 ASQSYAA
+1516 ASQSGAA
-1523 IIGGGVDGTGDKIY
+1523 IIGGGVNGTGDKIY

-1546 QKGTCGPDM
+1546 QKGSCGPDM
-1555 IGNGVDGVASGIY
+1555 IGNGVDGVASEIY

-1611 EVIVDGVMAIVA
+1611 EVIVDGVMAIAA
-1623 NNIAADPSDTGL
+1623 NNIAADPNDTGL

-1642 DHSLVFTD
+1642 DHSLTFTD
-1650 ADGTTTQIDY
+1650 ADGTATQIDY

-1669 NLCEADIDNGY
+1669 KLCEADVEDGY
-1680 HYNETAH
+1680 RYNETAH

-1710 ATCTDKAVCK
+1710 ATCTNKAICE

-1730 DHNKLYFDYV
+1730 GHNKMYFNYV

-1788 DAVPASCETDGN
+1788 DAVPASCEADGN
-1800 IEYYECGYCGKL
+1800 IEYYKCGYCGK
-1812 FTDADGKNEIT
+1812 FFSDADGKNEIT
-1823 AADTVIAA
+1823 AADTIIAA

-1853 CGSADKIEPHVSSG
+1853 CGSADTIEPHVSSG

-1920 RLFTD
+1920 RLFAD

-1939 AATGHH
+1939 AAMGHH
-1945 YLTSWT
+1945 YFTSWT
-1951 FDSGSHWHECEVC
+1951 FDSGSHWHECDVC
-1964 GSADK
+1964 GSADT

-2081 NEPVKRG
+2081 NELVKRG

-2105 TPTAP
+2105 TTPTP
-2110 SETTPTAPSETTPTA
+2110 SE
-2125 PSETTPTAPSETT
+2125 TPTAPSETT

-2154 AEIPFIKDEDG
+2154 AELPFIKDEDG
-2165 KTGWEVINSRLAD
+2165 KTGWEFINSRLAD

-2334 NESGDAEK
+2334 NKSGDAEK

-2361 PESGETD
+2361 L
-2368 HAADNESGD
+2368 
-2377 AEKPES
+2377 ES

-2392 VVFGLIAVIILA
+2392 VVFVLIAVIILA

>member
-1 MKQKHGRKSKIAALL
+1 MGKKHGRKFKLAALL

-25 MIAGGTLSV
+25 MIAGGTLFV
-34 SADAGEAKENVGGKF
+34 GADTEDVGGKF

-59 DYSYNEETLTL
+59 DYSYDEDNSLLTIL
-70 TVLKSTPIT
+70 TSTPIT
-79 IQSVN
+79 IRSVN
-84 KQFVNAKIFIANGVD
+84 NKFVNAKIFIKSGVD
-99 ANITLDSLRIET
+99 ANITLDTLRIDP

-129 LKGGT
+129 IKDGT
-134 SNCLNGVN
+134 SNYLNGVN
-142 AAGIEKLSKNGKL
+142 AAGIEKLSKNGRL

-163 EENHQCDMNC
+163 EENHQCSKSC
-173 GMLDARC
+173 GILDARC
-180 IKGHGAGIGASGIN
+180 SKGHGAGIGASGCN
-194 EAQTGGIY
+194 YGTETGGIY
-202 IKGGMISAAGTD
+202 IKGGMITAVGHD
-214 GAGIGGSNLANVSD
+214 GAGIGGSNLADVSD
-228 INISGGIIEAHGY
+228 INISGGIILAQGR

-249 AINGSVDSINIS
+249 ATNGSIGSINIS
-261 GGTISAYGSE
+261 GGIISAYSNA
-271 FRNSSG
+271 FSNSSG
-277 NRFYGAAIGA
+277 VCYYGAAIGA
-287 AYCSSFNSINI
+287 AYCSSFDSINI

-306 TAYGDSG
+306 TAYDSRG

-326 PDRTGII
+326 SDRTGII

-344 SGSADAIGVSDSMA
+344 IGSADAIGVSDSTA
-358 NPVDIV
+358 KPADIV

-372 KCGDKCTVHSG
+372 KCGDSCTVHSD

-397 ELILLEIDNPNDESI
+397 ELILLEIDNPGNESI

-419 PSNSTYK
+419 PSNSTYN
-426 TDLINSTKVDKS
+426 TDLDNSVEVKKS
-438 YVFMPKNGRNS
+438 YVFMPKSGRNS
-449 VTVGDTTTDY
+449 VTVGNTTTEY

-465 LSNAENLKLDFYA
+465 LSNAENMKLDFCA
-478 TDSNK
+478 TDSSK
-483 TLVYGTDYKI
+483 PLVYGTDYKI
-493 DGITLT
+493 DGSTLK

-519 YIYIE
+519 DIYIE
-524 SDVSANITFAGI
+524 SGVSANITFAGI
-536 NIQRGLNEYSAVEI
+536 NIQRGLNELSAVEI

-574 NYAALSKNSDSTE
+574 NYAALSKNSDSDQ

-612 NAASSNYPAAIGG
+612 NAASSTYPAAIGG

-639 RINAKGSKGAG
+639 R
-650 IGGGYNAKANN
+650 
-661 ITVNGGIIN
+661 IN

-702 YFDNNNAY
+702 YFNNNNAY

-728 NGIVTAQGGYN
+728 DGIVTAQGGYN

-750 NTRNYRI
+750 NTRNYQI

-766 DKAKNL
+766 DKTKNL

-783 NNGEYVYLAAISNP
+783 DNGEYVYLAAISNP
-797 NGEEITINGNPQQYR
+797 NGEEITINGDPQQYR

-835 KVGNKQYSYGL
+835 KVGDKQYSLGL
-846 NEGIFEE
+846 NEGMFEE
-853 MGSDLVIIKGD
+853 MGSDLIIRGD
-864 NEILEYGLDYTYPA
+864 NEILEYGLEYTYPA

-896 ADESVPTNDRI
+896 ADENVPTNDRI

-921 LNGVNIYAPCDSDSG
+921 LNGVNIYAPYDSDND
-936 TFHPAIECNE
+936 TYHPAIECNE
-946 YVDCNLII
+946 YVNCNLII
-954 DGGSTNKLVAINR
+954 YGGSTNKLIAIAG

-1045 IILSGGFICAKSEGA
+1045 IILSGGFIYAKSDGA
-1060 SALGNAKYFSL
+1060 SALGSAKYFSL

-1111 GAYGKQTYGMN
+1111 GAYGEQTYGMN

-1190 SEKTYEYVAAMRAFA
+1190 SEKTYEYVAATRAFA
-1205 AIGSDLVIAAADGSA
+1205 TIGSDLVIAAADGSA

-1233 VTDSVTQVSAD
+1233 VTNPVTQVSAD

-1274 VPYANVTLAGVNI
+1274 ASYADVTLAGVNI
-1287 SYPSTWTD
+1287 SYPSMWTD
-1295 SSALCIAYDN
+1295 GSALCIANDN
-1305 TVSITLAD
+1305 TASITLAD

-1326 CGIAKDGTGTLTIT
+1326 CGIAKDGTGTLTIS

-1371 STSGQWNGKT
+1371 STSGQCNGKT
-1381 AQKITILGGNITA
+1381 AQMITILGGNITA
-1394 ASKHGAAIGGGVYT
+1394 ASKHGAAIGGGIYT

-1453 GNINAVGGFGAAAIG
+1453 GNVNAVGGFGAAAIG

-1499 QNANGKNIRIE
+1499 RNANGKNIRIE
-1510 NSTLYA
+1510 NSILYA
-1516 ASQSYAA
+1516 ASKSGAA
-1523 IIGGGVDGTGDKIY
+1523 IIGGGANGTGDKIY

-1546 QKGTCGPDM
+1546 SKGSCGPDM
-1555 IGNGVDGVASGIY
+1555 IGNGVDGVASEIY

-1573 VAMYSTSTVSPDIS
+1573 VAMYSTSTFSPDIS
-1587 QNSQIKNSAGEP
+1587 QNSRIKNSAGEP

-1611 EVIVDGVMAIVA
+1611 EVIVDGVMAIAA
-1623 NNIAADPSDTGL
+1623 NNSAADQSDTGL
-1635 HLWLADR
+1635 HLWLTDR
-1642 DHSLVFTD
+1642 DHSLTFTD
-1650 ADGTTTQIDY
+1650 ADGATTQIDY
-1660 HFNDLFKVF
+1660 HFNDLSNEFK
-1669 NLCEADIDNGY
+1669 LCEADIDDGY
-1680 HYNETAH
+1680 RYNETAH
-1687 WYICKNSDLCTV
+1687 WYVCKNSALCTV

-1710 ATCTDKAVCK
+1710 ATCTNKAICE
-1720 ACGVEYGDPL
+1720 ACGIEYGDPL
-1730 DHNKLYFDYV
+1730 GHNMQYFDYV

-1769 DTELNVFIIPAT
+1769 DTELSVFTIPAT
-1781 GHDMTKV
+1781 GHSMTKV
-1788 DAVPASCETDGN
+1788 DAVPASCEADGN
-1800 IEYYECGYCGKL
+1800 IEYYECGNCSKL
-1812 FTDADGKNEIT
+1812 FSDADGKNEIT
-1823 AADTVIAA
+1823 AADTVITAT
-1831 AGHRYLTSWTFDSDS
+1831 GHRYLTSWTFDSDS
-1846 HWHKCEV
+1846 HWHKCAV
-1853 CGSADKIEPHVSSG
+1853 CGSADTIVPHVSSG
-1867 EATETAAET
+1867 EATETTAET

-1891 HADNLMPVY
+1891 HANNLMPVY

-1905 CTKDGNIDYYVCSCG
+1905 CTKDGNIGYYVCSCG
-1920 RLFTD
+1920 
-1925 ADGKNEITAADTVI
+1925 K
-1939 AATGHH
+1939 
-1945 YLTSWT
+1945 
-1951 FDSGSHWHECEVC
+1951 
-1964 GSADK
+1964 
-1969 IEPHVSSGNATET
+1969 
-1982 AAETCTICGYEIA
+1982 
-1995 PMLEHIHASHLMPVY
+1995 M
-2010 AVKPTC
+2010 
-2016 TKDGNIDYY
+2016 
-2025 VCSCGRLF
+2025 F

-2038 EATLSEADIVIPA
+2038 ATALTEADIVIPA

-2081 NEPVKRG
+2081 NELVKRG
-2088 TVIPTTAPSET
+2088 TVIPATASSET
-2099 TPTPSE
+2099 TPPQ
-2105 TPTAP
+2105 
-2110 SETTPTAPSETTPTA
+2110 
-2125 PSETTPTAPSETT
+2125 
-2138 PTPSETSAATT
+2138 TS
-2149 LPPEN
+2149 
-2154 AEIPFIKDEDG
+2154 D
-2165 KTGWEVINSRLAD
+2165 NS
-2178 TDEGGRVIVEMNGS
+2178 I
-2192 TDVHEE
+2192 
-2198 TFALIKGKDITLVLD
+2198 FALCVFLLFVSGGAGILITVC
-2213 MGNGFS
+2213 G
-2219 WEINGNDVDSPKNV
+2219 
-2233 NLSVT
+2233 
-2238 PDADIPVKVINRLTG
+2238 
-2253 ECYCTS
+2253 
-2259 FTLEYSGEFGFIAKL
+2259 
-2274 SMGLGK
+2274 
-2280 ENKGLYANL
+2280 
-2289 YYYLGDGEFEF
+2289 
-2300 IGSAKVNSE
+2300 
-2309 GVAKLSLSH
+2309 
-2318 ASDYVVIVD
+2318 
-2327 ETDHAAD
+2327 
-2334 NESGDAEK
+2334 
-2342 PESGETDHAA
+2342 
-2352 DNESGDAEK
+2352 
-2361 PESGETD
+2361 
-2368 HAADNESGD
+2368 
-2377 AEKPES
+2377 
-2383 NETNHGTGV
+2383 
-2392 VVFGLIAVIILA
+2392 
-2404 AAVTVVLSR
+2404 R
-2413 KKKQK
+2413 KKNAV

>member
-1 MKQKHGRKSKIAALL
+1 MGKKHGRKCKLAVLL
-16 AACALTVSA
+16 AAGALTVSA
-25 MIAGGTLSV
+25 MIAGGTLFV
-34 SADAGEAKENVGGKF
+34 GADTEDVGGKF

-59 DYSYNEETLTL
+59 DYSYDEETLTL

-79 IQSVN
+79 IRNVDNQ
-84 KQFVNAKIFIANGVD
+84 KVNAKIFIANGVD
-99 ANITLDSLRIET
+99 ANITIDTLRINP

-134 SNCLNGVN
+134 SNLLHGVN
-142 AAGIEKLSKNGKL
+142 AAGIEKLSKNGRL

-173 GMLDARC
+173 GILDVRC
-180 IKGHGAGIGASGIN
+180 SKGHGAGIGASGYN
-194 EAQTGGIY
+194 GAQTGGIY
-202 IKGGMISAAGTD
+202 IKGGMISATGTD
-214 GAGIGGSNLANVSD
+214 GAGIGGSNLAYVSD
-228 INISGGIIEAHGY
+228 INISGGIIEAHGD

-249 AINGSVDSINIS
+249 ATNGGVDSINIS
-261 GGTISAYGSE
+261 GGTISAYGSA
-271 FRNSSG
+271 FRNYSG
-277 NRFYGAAIGA
+277 SRFYGAAIGA
-287 AYCSSFNSINI
+287 ACYSRFDSINI

-306 TAYGDSG
+306 TAYDSNG

-320 AGNSCN
+320 AGNNCN
-326 PDRTGII
+326 SDRTGII

-344 SGSADAIGVSDSMA
+344 SGSADAIGVTDSVA

-372 KCGDKCTVHSG
+372 KCGDNCTVHSD

-397 ELILLEIDNPNDESI
+397 ELILLEIDNPNDETI

-426 TDLINSTKVDKS
+426 TDLINSSTKVDKC
-438 YVFMPKNGRNS
+438 YVFMPKSGRNS

-459 IYTESG
+459 IYSENG
-465 LSNAENLKLDFYA
+465 LVSAENLKLDFYA

-483 TLVYGTDYKI
+483 PLVYGTDYKI
-493 DGITLT
+493 DGSTLK

-506 TIKNVD
+506 TVKNVD

-519 YIYIE
+519 DIYIE
-524 SDVSANITFAGI
+524 SGVSANITFAGI
-536 NIQRGLNEYSAVEI
+536 NIQRGLNELSAVEI

-574 NYAALSKNSDSTE
+574 NYAALSKNSDSAE

-625 DYNKSAS
+625 DDNRSAS

-702 YFDNNNAY
+702 YFNNNNAY

-728 NGIVTAQGGYN
+728 DGIVTAQGGYN

-750 NTRNYRI
+750 NTRNYQI

-766 DKAKNL
+766 DKTKNL

-797 NGEEITINGNPQQYR
+797 NGEEITINGDPQQYR

-835 KVGNKQYSYGL
+835 KVGDKQYSYGL

-853 MGSDLVIIKGD
+853 MGSDLVIKGD
-864 NEILEYGLDYTYPA
+864 NEILEYGLEYTYPA

-896 ADESVPTNDRI
+896 ADESVTTNNRI

-936 TFHPAIECNE
+936 TYHPAIECNE

-954 DGGSTNKLVAINR
+954 DGGSTNKLVAIDS

-976 LTVSCYAGSAENG
+976 LTVSCYAGSAEYG

-1002 QKNTAPAIGI
+1002 QENIAPAIGI
-1012 LDSEPD
+1012 VDSEPD

-1032 DNENAIDGYQEGK
+1032 GDENAIDGYQEGK

-1111 GAYGKQTYGMN
+1111 GAYGEQTYGIN

-1146 IANPQNEDVYFN
+1146 ISNPQNEDVYFN

-1190 SEKTYEYVAAMRAFA
+1190 SEKTYGYVAAMRAFA

-1220 LTPGVDYDYYISS
+1220 LTLGVDYDYYISS
-1233 VTDSVTQVSAD
+1233 VTNPVTQVSAD

-1259 NADGVSSTQDIIVIN
+1259 NADGVSSTQDIIVIKAS
-1274 VPYANVTLAGVNI
+1274 YADVTLAGVNI
-1287 SYPSTWTD
+1287 SYPSMWTD
-1295 SSALCIAYDN
+1295 SSALCIANDN
-1305 TVSITLAD
+1305 TASITLAD
-1313 GTTNTLISDSLYG
+1313 GTINTLISDSMYG
-1326 CGIAKDGTGTLTIT
+1326 CGIAKDGTGTLTIS

-1371 STSGQWNGKT
+1371 STSGQCNGKT
-1381 AQKITILGGNITA
+1381 AQMITILGGNINA
-1394 ASKHGAAIGGGVYT
+1394 ASKHGAAIGGGIYT

-1417 GNINATGGGSSA
+1417 GNINATGGGFSA
-1429 AIGSGEKNS
+1429 AIGSGQKNS
-1438 SSSEAVTAENIKILG
+1438 SSSGAVTAENIKILG

-1499 QNANGKNIRIE
+1499 RNANGKNIRIE
-1510 NSTLYA
+1510 NSILYA
-1516 ASQSYAA
+1516 ASKSGAA
-1523 IIGGGVDGTGDKIY
+1523 IIGGGVNGTGDKIY

-1546 QKGTCGPDM
+1546 RKGSCGPDM
-1555 IGNGVDGVASGIY
+1555 IGNGVDGVASEIY

-1573 VAMYSTSTVSPDIS
+1573 VAMYSTSTLNPDIS
-1587 QNSQIKNSAGEP
+1587 QNSRIKNSAGEP

-1611 EVIVDGVMAIVA
+1611 EVIVDGVMAIAA

-1650 ADGTTTQIDY
+1650 ANGATTQIDY

-1669 NLCEADIDNGY
+1669 KLCEADIDDGY
-1680 HYNETAH
+1680 RYNETAH
-1687 WYICKNSDLCTV
+1687 WYVCKNSDLCTV

-1710 ATCTDKAVCK
+1710 ATCTDKGICE
-1720 ACGVEYGDPL
+1720 ACGYEYGDPL
-1730 DHNKLYFDYV
+1730 GHNKLYFDYV

-1781 GHDMTKV
+1781 GH
-1788 DAVPASCETDGN
+1788 
-1800 IEYYECGYCGKL
+1800 
-1812 FTDADGKNEIT
+1812 
-1823 AADTVIAA
+1823 
-1831 AGHRYLTSWTFDSDS
+1831 RYLTSWTFDSDS
-1846 HWHKCEV
+1846 HWHKCAV
-1853 CGSADKIEPHVSSG
+1853 CGSADTIVPHVSSG

-1884 APMLGHI
+1884 TPMLGHI
-1891 HADNLMPVY
+1891 HANHLMSVY

-1920 RLFTD
+1920 
-1925 ADGKNEITAADTVI
+1925 K
-1939 AATGHH
+1939 
-1945 YLTSWT
+1945 
-1951 FDSGSHWHECEVC
+1951 
-1964 GSADK
+1964 
-1969 IEPHVSSGNATET
+1969 
-1982 AAETCTICGYEIA
+1982 
-1995 PMLEHIHASHLMPVY
+1995 
-2010 AVKPTC
+2010 
-2016 TKDGNIDYY
+2016 
-2025 VCSCGRLF
+2025 LF

-2038 EATLSEADIVIPA
+2038 AAALTEADIVIPA

-2065 TETANG
+2065 TEKANG

-2081 NEPVKRG
+2081 NELVKRG
-2088 TVIPTTAPSET
+2088 TVIPATASSET
-2099 TPTPSE
+2099 TPPQ
-2105 TPTAP
+2105 
-2110 SETTPTAPSETTPTA
+2110 
-2125 PSETTPTAPSETT
+2125 
-2138 PTPSETSAATT
+2138 TS
-2149 LPPEN
+2149 
-2154 AEIPFIKDEDG
+2154 D
-2165 KTGWEVINSRLAD
+2165 NS
-2178 TDEGGRVIVEMNGS
+2178 I
-2192 TDVHEE
+2192 
-2198 TFALIKGKDITLVLD
+2198 FALCVFLLFVSGGAGI
-2213 MGNGFS
+2213 
-2219 WEINGNDVDSPKNV
+2219 
-2233 NLSVT
+2233 
-2238 PDADIPVKVINRLTG
+2238 LT
-2253 ECYCTS
+2253 
-2259 FTLEYSGEFGFIAKL
+2259 
-2274 SMGLGK
+2274 
-2280 ENKGLYANL
+2280 
-2289 YYYLGDGEFEF
+2289 
-2300 IGSAKVNSE
+2300 
-2309 GVAKLSLSH
+2309 
-2318 ASDYVVIVD
+2318 
-2327 ETDHAAD
+2327 
-2334 NESGDAEK
+2334 
-2342 PESGETDHAA
+2342 
-2352 DNESGDAEK
+2352 
-2361 PESGETD
+2361 
-2368 HAADNESGD
+2368 
-2377 AEKPES
+2377 
-2383 NETNHGTGV
+2383 
-2392 VVFGLIAVIILA
+2392 
-2404 AAVTVVLSR
+2404 TVCDR
-2413 KKKQK
+2413 KKNAV

>member
-1 MKQKHGRKSKIAALL
+1 MKQKHGRKFKLAALL
-16 AACALTVSA
+16 AAGALTVSA
-25 MIAGGTLSV
+25 MIAGGTLFV
-34 SADAGEAKENVGGKF
+34 GADTEDVGGKF

-79 IQSVN
+79 IQSLN
-84 KQFVNAKIFIANGVD
+84 NQFVNAKIFIKNGVD
-99 ANITLDSLRIET
+99 ANITLDSLRIKT

-129 LKGGT
+129 LKDGT
-134 SNCLNGVN
+134 SNYLNSVN
-142 AAGIEKLSKNGKL
+142 AAGIEKLSKNGRL

-180 IKGHGAGIGASGIN
+180 SAGHGAGIGASGYN
-194 EAQTGGIY
+194 YGTQTGGIY
-202 IKGGMISAAGTD
+202 IKGGVILAAGTD
-214 GAGIGGSNLANVSD
+214 GAGIGGSNLAYVSD
-228 INISGGIIEAHGY
+228 INISGGIIEAHGD

-249 AINGSVDSINIS
+249 ATNGGVDSINIS
-261 GGTISAYGSE
+261 GGTISAYGSA
-271 FRNSSG
+271 FRNYSG
-277 NRFYGAAIGA
+277 SRFYGAAIGA
-287 AYCSSFNSINI
+287 ACYSSFNSINI

-306 TAYGDSG
+306 TAYDSNG

-320 AGNSCN
+320 AGNNCN
-326 PDRTGII
+326 SDRTGII

-344 SGSADAIGVSDSMA
+344 SGSADAIGVSDSGA
-358 NPVDIV
+358 DPADIV

-372 KCGDKCTVHSG
+372 KCGDNCTVHSD

-397 ELILLEIDNPNDESI
+397 ELTLLEIDNSGNESI

-426 TDLINSTKVDKS
+426 TDLINSSIKVDKS
-438 YVFMPKNGRNS
+438 YVFIPKSGRNS

-459 IYTESG
+459 IYTENG
-465 LSNAENLKLDFYA
+465 LVSAENLKLDFYA

-483 TLVYGTDYKI
+483 PLVYGTDYKI

-512 PTQPCSN
+512 PAQPCSN

-524 SDVSANITFAGI
+524 RGVSANITFAGI

-574 NYAALSKNSDSTE
+574 NYAALSKNSDSAE

-600 AGHICGSSCGGL
+600 AGHICGNSCGGL
-612 NAASSNYPAAIGG
+612 NAASSNYHAAIGG
-625 DYNKSAS
+625 DDNKSAS

-702 YFDNNNAY
+702 YFNNNNAY
-710 GCAIGSGAT
+710 GCAIGSGAA

-750 NTRNYRI
+750 NTRNYQI

-772 KPFSSDAKLKN
+772 KPFSSKAKLKN
-783 NNGEYVYLAAISNP
+783 DNGEYVYLAAISNP
-797 NGEEITINGNPQQYR
+797 SGEEITINGNPQQYR

-853 MGSDLVIIKGD
+853 MGSDLVIKGD
-864 NEILEYGLDYTYPA
+864 NEILEYGLEYTYPA

-896 ADESVPTNDRI
+896 ADESVATNNRI

-921 LNGVNIYAPCDSDSG
+921 LNGVNIYAPCDRDSG
-936 TFHPAIECNE
+936 TYRPAIECNE

-954 DGGSTNKLVAINR
+954 DGGSTNKLVAIDS

-976 LTVSCYAGSAENG
+976 LTVSCYAGSAEYG

-1002 QKNTAPAIGI
+1002 QKNIAPAIGI
-1012 LDSEPD
+1012 VDSEPD

-1032 DNENAIDGYQEGK
+1032 GDENAIDGYQEGK
-1045 IILSGGFICAKSEGA
+1045 IILSGGFIYAKSEGA

-1111 GAYGKQTYGMN
+1111 GAYGEQTYGKN

-1130 CVKNADG
+1130 CVKNANG

-1146 IANPQNEDVYFN
+1146 ISNPQNEDVYFN

-1220 LTPGVDYDYYISS
+1220 LTLGVDYDYYISS
-1233 VTDSVTQVSAD
+1233 VTNPVTQVSAD

-1274 VPYANVTLAGVNI
+1274 VPYADVTLAGVNI

-1305 TVSITLAD
+1305 TVSVTLAD

-1326 CGIAKDGTGTLTIT
+1326 CGIAKDGTGTLTIS

-1351 CDESCGT
+1351 CDASCGT

-1371 STSGQWNGKT
+1371 STSGQCNGKT

-1394 ASKHGAAIGGGVYT
+1394 ASKHGAAIGGGIYT

-1429 AIGSGEKNS
+1429 AIGSGEKNPNS
-1438 SSSEAVTAENIKILG
+1438 SGAVTAENIKILG

-1516 ASQSYAA
+1516 ASQSDAA

-1546 QKGTCGPDM
+1546 QKGSCGPDM
-1555 IGNGVDGVASGIY
+1555 IGNGVDGVASEIY

-1573 VAMYSTSTVSPDIS
+1573 VAMYSTSTVNPDIS

-1611 EVIVDGVMAIVA
+1611 EVIVDGVMAIAA

-1650 ADGTTTQIDY
+1650 ADGATTQIDY

-1669 NLCEADIDNGY
+1669 KLCEADIDDGY
-1680 HYNETAH
+1680 RYNETAH
-1687 WYICKNSDLCTV
+1687 WYVCKNSDLCTV

-1710 ATCTDKAVCK
+1710 ATCTAKGICE
-1720 ACGVEYGDPL
+1720 ACGYEYREPL
-1730 DHNKLYFDYV
+1730 GHNMQYFDYV

-1781 GHDMTKV
+1781 GH
-1788 DAVPASCETDGN
+1788 
-1800 IEYYECGYCGKL
+1800 
-1812 FTDADGKNEIT
+1812 
-1823 AADTVIAA
+1823 
-1831 AGHRYLTSWTFDSDS
+1831 RYLTSWTFDSDS
-1846 HWHKCEV
+1846 HWHKCAV
-1853 CGSADKIEPHVSSG
+1853 CGSADTIVPHVSSG
-1867 EATETAAET
+1867 EATETAAEI

-1891 HADNLMPVY
+1891 HANHLMSVY

-1920 RLFTD
+1920 
-1925 ADGKNEITAADTVI
+1925 K
-1939 AATGHH
+1939 
-1945 YLTSWT
+1945 
-1951 FDSGSHWHECEVC
+1951 
-1964 GSADK
+1964 
-1969 IEPHVSSGNATET
+1969 
-1982 AAETCTICGYEIA
+1982 
-1995 PMLEHIHASHLMPVY
+1995 
-2010 AVKPTC
+2010 
-2016 TKDGNIDYY
+2016 
-2025 VCSCGRLF
+2025 LF

-2038 EATLSEADIVIPA
+2038 AVALTEADIVIPA

-2065 TETANG
+2065 TKTANG

-2081 NEPVKRG
+2081 NELVKRG
-2088 TVIPTTAPSET
+2088 TVIPATASSET
-2099 TPTPSE
+2099 DFPQ
-2105 TPTAP
+2105 
-2110 SETTPTAPSETTPTA
+2110 
-2125 PSETTPTAPSETT
+2125 
-2138 PTPSETSAATT
+2138 
-2149 LPPEN
+2149 
-2154 AEIPFIKDEDG
+2154 
-2165 KTGWEVINSRLAD
+2165 TGDNS
-2178 TDEGGRVIVEMNGS
+2178 
-2192 TDVHEE
+2192 
-2198 TFALIKGKDITLVLD
+2198 
-2213 MGNGFS
+2213 
-2219 WEINGNDVDSPKNV
+2219 
-2233 NLSVT
+2233 
-2238 PDADIPVKVINRLTG
+2238 
-2253 ECYCTS
+2253 
-2259 FTLEYSGEFGFIAKL
+2259 
-2274 SMGLGK
+2274 
-2280 ENKGLYANL
+2280 
-2289 YYYLGDGEFEF
+2289 
-2300 IGSAKVNSE
+2300 
-2309 GVAKLSLSH
+2309 
-2318 ASDYVVIVD
+2318 
-2327 ETDHAAD
+2327 
-2334 NESGDAEK
+2334 
-2342 PESGETDHAA
+2342 
-2352 DNESGDAEK
+2352 
-2361 PESGETD
+2361 
-2368 HAADNESGD
+2368 
-2377 AEKPES
+2377 
-2383 NETNHGTGV
+2383 
-2392 VVFGLIAVIILA
+2392 ILA
-2404 AAVTVVLSR
+2404 LCVFLLFVSGGAGILTTVCGR
-2413 KKKQK
+2413 KKNAV

>member
-34 SADAGEAKENVGGKF
+34 SADAGEAKENVGGIF

-59 DYSYNEETLTL
+59 DYSYDENNSLLTI
-70 TVLKSTPIT
+70 LKSTPIT
-79 IQSVN
+79 IKSVN
-84 KQFVNAKIFIANGVD
+84 NQFVNAKIFIKNGVD
-99 ANITLDSLRIET
+99 ANITLDSLRIKT

-129 LKGGT
+129 IKGGT
-134 SNCLNGVN
+134 SNYLNGVN
-142 AAGIEKLSKNGKL
+142 AAGIEKLSKNGRL

-180 IKGHGAGIGASGIN
+180 SAGHGAGIGASGCN
-194 EAQTGGIY
+194 YGTETGGIY
-202 IKGGMISAAGTD
+202 IKGGQIKAAGTD
-214 GAGIGGSNLANVSD
+214 GAGIGGSNLADVSD
-228 INISGGIIEAHGY
+228 INISGGIIEAWGD

-249 AINGSVDSINIS
+249 ATNGGIGSINIS
-261 GGTISAYGSE
+261 GGIISAYGSA

-277 NRFYGAAIGA
+277 SHFYGAAIGA
-287 AYCSSFNSINI
+287 AYCSRFDSINI

-306 TAYGDSG
+306 TAYDSNG

-320 AGNSCN
+320 AGNNCN
-326 PDRTGII
+326 SDITGII

-344 SGSADAIGVSDSMA
+344 SGSADAIGVTDSGA
-358 NPVDIV
+358 DPADIV

-372 KCGDKCTVHSG
+372 KCGDDCTVHSD

-397 ELILLEIDNPNDESI
+397 ELILLEIDNSGNESI

-419 PSNSTYK
+419 PSNSTYN
-426 TDLINSTKVDKS
+426 TDLDNSTEVKKS
-438 YVFMPKNGRNS
+438 YVFMPKTIRNS
-449 VTVGDTTTDY
+449 VTVGNTTTDY
-459 IYTESG
+459 IYTENG
-465 LSNAENLKLDFYA
+465 LVNVENLKLDFYA

-483 TLVYGTDYKI
+483 PLVYGTDYKI
-493 DGITLT
+493 DGSTLK

-506 TIKNVD
+506 TVKNVD

-519 YIYIE
+519 DIYIE
-524 SDVSANITFAGI
+524 SGVSANITFAGI
-536 NIQRGLNEYSAVEI
+536 NIQRGLNELSAVEI

-574 NYAALSKNSDSTE
+574 NCAALSKNSDSAE

-625 DYNKSAS
+625 DDNRSAS

-702 YFDNNNAY
+702 YFNNNNAY

-728 NGIVTAQGGYN
+728 DGIVTAQGGYN

-750 NTRNYRI
+750 NTRNYQI

-766 DKAKNL
+766 DKTKNL

-797 NGEEITINGNPQQYR
+797 NGEEITINGDPQQYR
-812 FLSSSDMTFYAYVPK
+812 FLSSSDMTFYAYVSK

-835 KVGNKQYSYGL
+835 KVGDKQYSYGL

-853 MGSDLVIIKGD
+853 MGSDLVIRGD
-864 NEILEYGLDYTYPA
+864 NEILEYGLEYTYPA

-896 ADESVPTNDRI
+896 ADESVPTNNRI

-921 LNGVNIYAPCDSDSG
+921 LNGVNIYAPCDRDSG
-936 TFHPAIECNE
+936 TYRPAIECNE

-954 DGGSTNKLVAINR
+954 DGGSTNKLVAIDS

-976 LTVSCYAGSAENG
+976 LTVSCYAGSAEYG

-1002 QKNTAPAIGI
+1002 QENIAPAIGI

-1032 DNENAIDGYQEGK
+1032 NNENAIDGYQEGK
-1045 IILSGGFICAKSEGA
+1045 IILSGGFIYAKSEGA

-1111 GAYGKQTYGMN
+1111 GAYGEQTYGIN

-1146 IANPQNEDVYFN
+1146 ISNPQNEDVYFN

-1205 AIGSDLVIAAADGSA
+1205 AIGSDLVITAADGSA

-1233 VTDSVTQVSAD
+1233 VTNPVTQVSAD

-1274 VPYANVTLAGVNI
+1274 ASYADVTLAGVNI
-1287 SYPSTWTD
+1287 SYPSMWTD
-1295 SSALCIAYDN
+1295 SSALCIANDN
-1305 TVSITLAD
+1305 TASITLAD
-1313 GTTNTLISDSLYG
+1313 GTTNTLISDSMYG

-1340 CEKAKNSFSHK
+1340 CEKAKNDFSHK
-1351 CDESCGT
+1351 CDENCGT
-1358 LIAKANMYGSAIG
+1358 LSAKANMYGSAIG
-1371 STSGQWNGKT
+1371 STSGQRNGKT

-1394 ASKHGAAIGGGVYT
+1394 ASKHGAAIGGGIYT

-1417 GNINATGGGSSA
+1417 GNINATGGGFSA

-1438 SSSEAVTAENIKILG
+1438 SSGAVTAENIKILG
-1453 GNINAVGGFGAAAIG
+1453 GNINAVAGFGAAAIG

-1483 NVKAVTDD
+1483 NVKAVTKD

-1516 ASQSYAA
+1516 ASKSGAA
-1523 IIGGGVDGTGDKIY
+1523 IIGGGVNGTGDKIY

-1546 QKGTCGPDM
+1546 RKGSCGPDM
-1555 IGNGVDGVASGIY
+1555 IGNGVDGVASEIY
-1568 IDNSS
+1568 IENSS
-1573 VAMYSTSTVSPDIS
+1573 VAMYSTSTLNPDIS

-1611 EVIVDGVMAIVA
+1611 EVIVDGVMAIAA
-1623 NNIAADPSDTGL
+1623 NNIAADPNDTGL

-1642 DHSLVFTD
+1642 DHSLTFTD

-1669 NLCEADIDNGY
+1669 KLCEADVENGY
-1680 HYNETAH
+1680 RYNETAH

-1699 KFNYQNHLGGN
+1699 KFNYQEHFGGN
-1710 ATCTDKAVCK
+1710 ATCTNKAVCE
-1720 ACGVEYGDPL
+1720 ACGYEYGDPL
-1730 DHNKLYFDYV
+1730 GHNKKYFDYV

-1781 GHDMTKV
+1781 GH
-1788 DAVPASCETDGN
+1788 
-1800 IEYYECGYCGKL
+1800 
-1812 FTDADGKNEIT
+1812 
-1823 AADTVIAA
+1823 
-1831 AGHRYLTSWTFDSDS
+1831 RYLTSWTFDSDS

-1867 EATETAAET
+1867 HATETAAET

-1891 HADNLMPVY
+1891 HANNLMPVY

-1920 RLFTD
+1920 
-1925 ADGKNEITAADTVI
+1925 K
-1939 AATGHH
+1939 
-1945 YLTSWT
+1945 
-1951 FDSGSHWHECEVC
+1951 
-1964 GSADK
+1964 
-1969 IEPHVSSGNATET
+1969 
-1982 AAETCTICGYEIA
+1982 
-1995 PMLEHIHASHLMPVY
+1995 M
-2010 AVKPTC
+2010 
-2016 TKDGNIDYY
+2016 
-2025 VCSCGRLF
+2025 F

-2038 EATLSEADIVIPA
+2038 ATALTEADIVIPA

-2081 NEPVKRG
+2081 NELVKRG
-2088 TVIPTTAPSET
+2088 TVIPATASSGTTTTPSEPTSAPSGTTTTPSEPTSAQSGTTTTPSEPTSALTGTTTTLSEPTSAQSGTTTTPSET
-2099 TPTPSE
+2099 TS
-2105 TPTAP
+2105 AQ
-2110 SETTPTAPSETTPTA
+2110 SGTTT
-2125 PSETTPTAPSETT
+2125 
-2138 PTPSETSAATT
+2138 TPSETSATTT
-2149 LPPEN
+2149 LPPED
-2154 AEIPFIKDEDG
+2154 AELPFIK
-2165 KTGWEVINSRLAD
+2165 
-2178 TDEGGRVIVEMNGS
+2178 DEGGRVIV
-2192 TDVHEE
+2192 D
-2198 TFALIKGKDITLVLD
+2198 
-2213 MGNGFS
+2213 
-2219 WEINGNDVDSPKNV
+2219 
-2233 NLSVT
+2233 
-2238 PDADIPVKVINRLTG
+2238 
-2253 ECYCTS
+2253 
-2259 FTLEYSGEFGFIAKL
+2259 
-2274 SMGLGK
+2274 
-2280 ENKGLYANL
+2280 EN
-2289 YYYLGDGEFEF
+2289 
-2300 IGSAKVNSE
+2300 
-2309 GVAKLSLSH
+2309 
-2318 ASDYVVIVD
+2318 
-2327 ETDHAAD
+2327 DHAAD

-2342 PESGETDHAA
+2342 SEND
-2352 DNESGDAEK
+2352 
-2361 PESGETD
+2361 
-2368 HAADNESGD
+2368 
-2377 AEKPES
+2377 
-2383 NETNHGTGV
+2383 ETNPVTGAAV
-2392 VVFGLIAVIILA
+2392 AGLIALIILA
-2404 AAVTVVLSR
+2404 AAVAVVLSR
-2413 KKKQK
+2413 KKK

>member
-1 MKQKHGRKSKIAALL
+1 
-16 AACALTVSA
+16 
-25 MIAGGTLSV
+25 
-34 SADAGEAKENVGGKF
+34 
-49 LISGGTAANG
+49 
-59 DYSYNEETLTL
+59 
-70 TVLKSTPIT
+70 
-79 IQSVN
+79 
-84 KQFVNAKIFIANGVD
+84 
-99 ANITLDSLRIET
+99 
-111 TDGAAISMGDSSA
+111 
-124 NVTIT
+124 
-129 LKGGT
+129 
-134 SNCLNGVN
+134 
-142 AAGIEKLSKNGKL
+142 
-155 TITCEHAD
+155 
-163 EENHQCDMNC
+163 
-173 GMLDARC
+173 
-180 IKGHGAGIGASGIN
+180 
-194 EAQTGGIY
+194 
-202 IKGGMISAAGTD
+202 
-214 GAGIGGSNLANVSD
+214 
-228 INISGGIIEAHGY
+228 
-241 NGAAGIGS
+241 
-249 AINGSVDSINIS
+249 
-261 GGTISAYGSE
+261 
-271 FRNSSG
+271 
-277 NRFYGAAIGA
+277 
-287 AYCSSFNSINI
+287 
-298 SGGTIYAN
+298 
-306 TAYGDSG
+306 
-313 TGAVAVG
+313 
-320 AGNSCN
+320 
-326 PDRTGII
+326 
-333 RISDGVVYAVG
+333 
-344 SGSADAIGVSDSMA
+344 
-358 NPVDIV
+358 
-364 IDGGSVYP
+364 
-372 KCGDKCTVHSG
+372 
-383 KIGMSSLPKDSSGR
+383 MSSLPKDSSGR
-397 ELILLEIDNPNDESI
+397 ELILLEIDNSGNESI

-419 PSNSTYK
+419 PSNSTYN
-426 TDLINSTKVDKS
+426 TDLDNSTEVKKS
-438 YVFMPKNGRNS
+438 YVFMPKTIRNS
-449 VTVGDTTTDY
+449 VTVGNTTTDY
-459 IYTESG
+459 IYTENG
-465 LSNAENLKLDFYA
+465 LVNVENLKLDFYA

-483 TLVYGTDYKI
+483 PLVYGTDYKI
-493 DGITLT
+493 DGSTLK

-506 TIKNVD
+506 TVKNVD

-519 YIYIE
+519 DIYIE
-524 SDVSANITFAGI
+524 SGVSANITFAGI
-536 NIQRGLNEYSAVEI
+536 NIQRGLNELSAVEI

-574 NYAALSKNSDSTE
+574 NYAALSKNSDSAE
-587 CGTLTI
+587 YGTLTI

-625 DYNKSAS
+625 DDNRSAS

-702 YFDNNNAY
+702 YFNNNNAY

-728 NGIVTAQGGYN
+728 DGIVTAQGGYN

-750 NTRNYRI
+750 NTRNYQI

-766 DKAKNL
+766 DKTKNL

-797 NGEEITINGNPQQYR
+797 NGEEITINGDPQQYR

-835 KVGNKQYSYGL
+835 KVGDKQYSYGL

-853 MGSDLVIIKGD
+853 MGSDLVIRGD
-864 NEILEYGLDYTYPA
+864 NEILEYGLEYTYPA

-896 ADESVPTNDRI
+896 ADESVPTNNRI

-936 TFHPAIECNE
+936 TYHPVIECNE
-946 YVDCNLII
+946 YVACNLII
-954 DGGSTNKLVAINR
+954 DGGSTNKLVAIDS

-976 LTVSCYAGSAENG
+976 LTVSCYAGSAEYG

-1002 QKNTAPAIGI
+1002 QEDIAPAIGI

-1032 DNENAIDGYQEGK
+1032 GDENAIDGYQEGK
-1045 IILSGGFICAKSEGA
+1045 IILSGGFIYAKSEGA

-1111 GAYGKQTYGMN
+1111 GAYGEQTYGIN

-1130 CVKNADG
+1130 CSENADG

-1190 SEKTYEYVAAMRAFA
+1190 SEKTYEYIAAMRAFA
-1205 AIGSDLVIAAADGSA
+1205 AIGSDLVITAADGSA

-1233 VTDSVTQVSAD
+1233 VTNPVTQVSAD

-1274 VPYANVTLAGVNI
+1274 ASYADVTLAGVNI
-1287 SYPSTWTD
+1287 SYPSMWTD
-1295 SSALCIAYDN
+1295 SSALCIANDN
-1305 TVSITLAD
+1305 TASITLAD
-1313 GTTNTLISDSLYG
+1313 GTTNTLISDSMYG

-1340 CEKAKNSFSHK
+1340 CEKAKNDFSHK
-1351 CDESCGT
+1351 CDENCGT
-1358 LIAKANMYGSAIG
+1358 LSAKANMYGSAIG
-1371 STSGQWNGKT
+1371 STSGQYNGKT

-1394 ASKHGAAIGGGVYT
+1394 ASKHGAAIGGGIYT

-1473 SASNITIANA
+1473 SASDITIANA

-1516 ASQSYAA
+1516 ASQSGAA

-1546 QKGTCGPDM
+1546 QKGSCGPDM
-1555 IGNGVDGVASGIY
+1555 IGNGVDGVASEIY

-1573 VAMYSTSTVSPDIS
+1573 VAMYSTNTFSPDIS

-1611 EVIVDGVMAIVA
+1611 DVIVDGVMAIAA

-1650 ADGTTTQIDY
+1650 ADGATTQIDY

-1669 NLCEADIDNGY
+1669 KLCEADIDDGY
-1680 HYNETAH
+1680 RYNETAH
-1687 WYICKNSDLCTV
+1687 WYVCKNSDLCTV
-1699 KFNYQNHLGGN
+1699 KFNYQKHLGGN
-1710 ATCTDKAVCK
+1710 ATCTDKAVCE
-1720 ACGVEYGDPL
+1720 ACGYEYGEPL
-1730 DHNKLYFDYV
+1730 GHNMQYFDYV
-1740 PETCTTDGHLP
+1740 PETCTTDG
-1751 YYYCDRCD
+1751 
-1759 KYFGRETDSL
+1759 
-1769 DTELNVFIIPAT
+1769 
-1781 GHDMTKV
+1781 
-1788 DAVPASCETDGN
+1788 N
-1800 IEYYECGYCGKL
+1800 IEYYKCGNCSKL

-1823 AADTVIAA
+1823 YADTVIAA
-1831 AGHRYLTSWTFDSDS
+1831 KGHRYLTSWTFDSDS
-1846 HWHKCEV
+1846 HWHKCDV
-1853 CGSADKIEPHVSSG
+1853 CGSVDKIEPHVSSG
-1867 EATETAAET
+1867 HATETAAET

-1884 APMLGHI
+1884 APVLGHI
-1891 HADNLMPVY
+1891 HANNLMPVY

-1905 CTKDGNIDYYVCSCG
+1905 CTKGGNIGYYVCSCG
-1920 RLFTD
+1920 
-1925 ADGKNEITAADTVI
+1925 K
-1939 AATGHH
+1939 
-1945 YLTSWT
+1945 
-1951 FDSGSHWHECEVC
+1951 
-1964 GSADK
+1964 
-1969 IEPHVSSGNATET
+1969 
-1982 AAETCTICGYEIA
+1982 
-1995 PMLEHIHASHLMPVY
+1995 M
-2010 AVKPTC
+2010 
-2016 TKDGNIDYY
+2016 
-2025 VCSCGRLF
+2025 F

-2038 EATLSEADIVIPA
+2038 ATALTEADIVIPA

-2081 NEPVKRG
+2081 NELVKRG
-2088 TVIPTTAPSET
+2088 TVIPATASSGTTTNPSEPTSAPSGTTTTPSEPTSALTGTTTTPSET
-2099 TPTPSE
+2099 TSAQSGTTTTPSEPTSALTGTTTTPSE
-2105 TPTAP
+2105 TTSAQ
-2110 SETTPTAPSETTPTA
+2110 SGTTT
-2125 PSETTPTAPSETT
+2125 
-2138 PTPSETSAATT
+2138 TPSETSATTT
-2149 LPPEN
+2149 LPPED
-2154 AEIPFIKDEDG
+2154 AELPLIK
-2165 KTGWEVINSRLAD
+2165 
-2178 TDEGGRVIVEMNGS
+2178 DEGGRVIV
-2192 TDVHEE
+2192 D
-2198 TFALIKGKDITLVLD
+2198 
-2213 MGNGFS
+2213 
-2219 WEINGNDVDSPKNV
+2219 
-2233 NLSVT
+2233 
-2238 PDADIPVKVINRLTG
+2238 
-2253 ECYCTS
+2253 
-2259 FTLEYSGEFGFIAKL
+2259 
-2274 SMGLGK
+2274 
-2280 ENKGLYANL
+2280 EN
-2289 YYYLGDGEFEF
+2289 
-2300 IGSAKVNSE
+2300 
-2309 GVAKLSLSH
+2309 
-2318 ASDYVVIVD
+2318 
-2327 ETDHAAD
+2327 DHAAD

-2342 PESGETDHAA
+2342 SEND
-2352 DNESGDAEK
+2352 
-2361 PESGETD
+2361 
-2368 HAADNESGD
+2368 
-2377 AEKPES
+2377 
-2383 NETNHGTGV
+2383 ETNPVTGAAV
-2392 VVFGLIAVIILA
+2392 AGLIALIILA
-2404 AAVTVVLSR
+2404 AAVAVVLSR
-2413 KKKQK
+2413 KKK

>member
-1 MKQKHGRKSKIAALL
+1 MGKKHGRKFKLAALL
-16 AACALTVSA
+16 AAGALTVSA
-25 MIAGGTLSV
+25 MIAGGTLFV
-34 SADAGEAKENVGGKF
+34 GADTEDVGGKF
-49 LISGGTAANG
+49 LISGGTAAKG
-59 DYSYNEETLTL
+59 DYSYNEETQTL

-79 IQSVN
+79 IRSVN
-84 KQFVNAKIFIANGVD
+84 NQFVNAKIFIKSGVD
-99 ANITLDSLRIET
+99 ANITLDTLRIDP

-124 NVTIT
+124 SVTIT
-129 LKGGT
+129 IKGGT
-134 SNCLNGVN
+134 SNYLKGVN
-142 AAGIEKLSKNGKL
+142 AAGIEKLSKNGRL

-163 EENHQCDMNC
+163 EENHQCSKSC
-173 GMLDARC
+173 GLLDARC
-180 IKGHGAGIGASGIN
+180 SKGHGAGIGASGCN
-194 EAQTGGIY
+194 YGTETGGIY
-202 IKGGMISAAGTD
+202 IKGGVILAVGHD
-214 GAGIGGSNLANVSD
+214 GAGIGGSNLADVSD
-228 INISGGIIEAHGY
+228 INISGGIIEAWGD

-249 AINGSVDSINIS
+249 ATNGGIGSINIS
-261 GGTISAYGSE
+261 GGIISAYSNA

-277 NRFYGAAIGA
+277 VCYYGAAIGA
-287 AYCSSFNSINI
+287 AYCSGFDSINI

-306 TAYGDSG
+306 TAYDSNG

-320 AGNSCN
+320 AGNNCN
-326 PDRTGII
+326 SDRTGII

-344 SGSADAIGVSDSMA
+344 SGSTDAIGVTDSVA
-358 NPVDIV
+358 KPADIV

-372 KCGDKCTVHSG
+372 KCGDSCTVHSD

-397 ELILLEIDNPNDESI
+397 ELTLLEIDNSGNESI

-419 PSNSTYK
+419 PSNSTYN
-426 TDLINSTKVDKS
+426 TDLDSSTEVKKS
-438 YVFMPKNGRNS
+438 YVFMPKSGRNS
-449 VTVGDTTTDY
+449 VTVGNTTTEY

-465 LSNAENLKLDFYA
+465 LSNAENMKLDFYA
-478 TDSNK
+478 TDSSK
-483 TLVYGTDYKI
+483 PLVYGTDYKI
-493 DGITLT
+493 DGSTLK

-519 YIYIE
+519 DIYIE
-524 SDVSANITFAGI
+524 SGVSANITFAGI
-536 NIQRGLNEYSAVEI
+536 NIQRGLNELSAVEI

-574 NYAALSKNSDSTE
+574 NYAALSKNSDSDQ

-612 NAASSNYPAAIGG
+612 NAASSTYPAAIGG

-632 NIVINGG
+632 NIVI
-639 RINAKGSKGAG
+639 
-650 IGGGYNAKANN
+650 
-661 ITVNGGIIN
+661 NGGIIN

-702 YFDNNNAY
+702 YFNNNNAY
-710 GCAIGSGAT
+710 GCAIGSGAA

-728 NGIVTAQGGYN
+728 DGIVTAQGGYN

-750 NTRNYRI
+750 NTRNYQI

-772 KPFSSDAKLKN
+772 KPFSSNAKIKN
-783 NNGEYVYLAAISNP
+783 DNGEYVYLAAISNP

-835 KVGNKQYSYGL
+835 KVGDKQYSYGL

-853 MGSDLVIIKGD
+853 MGSDLVIKGD
-864 NEILEYGLDYTYPA
+864 NEILEYGLEYTYPA

-896 ADESVPTNDRI
+896 ADETVPTTDRI

-921 LNGVNIYAPCDSDSG
+921 LNGVNIYAPYDSDND
-936 TFHPAIECNE
+936 TYHPAIECNE

-954 DGGSTNKLVAINR
+954 YGGSTNKLIAIAG

-1045 IILSGGFICAKSEGA
+1045 IILSGGFIYAKSDGA
-1060 SALGNAKYFSL
+1060 SALGSAKYFSL

-1111 GAYGKQTYGMN
+1111 GAYGEQTYGIN

-1130 CVKNADG
+1130 CGKNADG

-1233 VTDSVTQVSAD
+1233 VTNPVTQASAD
-1244 IGTLNVYTNTPVVIK
+1244 TGTLNVYTDTPVVIK

-1274 VPYANVTLAGVNI
+1274 ASYADVTLAGVNI
-1287 SYPSTWTD
+1287 SYPSMWTD
-1295 SSALCIAYDN
+1295 SSALCIANDN
-1305 TVSITLAD
+1305 TASITLAD

-1326 CGIAKDGTGTLTIT
+1326 CGIAKDGTGTLTIS

-1371 STSGQWNGKT
+1371 STSGQCNGKT
-1381 AQKITILGGNITA
+1381 AQMITILGGNITA
-1394 ASKHGAAIGGGVYT
+1394 ASKHGAAIGGGTYT

-1429 AIGSGEKNS
+1429 AIGSGGKNS

-1499 QNANGKNIRIE
+1499 RNANGKNIRIE
-1510 NSTLYA
+1510 NSILYA
-1516 ASQSYAA
+1516 ASKSGAA
-1523 IIGGGVDGTGDKIY
+1523 IIGGGANGTGDKIY

-1546 QKGTCGPDM
+1546 QKGSCGPDM
-1555 IGNGVDGVASGIY
+1555 IGNGVDGVASEIY

-1573 VAMYSTSTVSPDIS
+1573 VAMYSTSTFSPDIS
-1587 QNSQIKNSAGEP
+1587 QNSRIKNSAGEP

-1611 EVIVDGVMAIVA
+1611 EVIVDGVMAIAA
-1623 NNIAADPSDTGL
+1623 NNSAADQSDTGL
-1635 HLWLADR
+1635 HLWLTDR
-1642 DHSLVFTD
+1642 DHSLTFTD
-1650 ADGTTTQIDY
+1650 SDGATTQIDY
-1660 HFNDLFKVF
+1660 HFNDLVNEFK
-1669 NLCEADIDNGY
+1669 LCEADIDDGY
-1680 HYNETAH
+1680 RYNETAH
-1687 WYICKNSDLCTV
+1687 WYVCKNSALCTV
-1699 KFNYQNHLGGN
+1699 KFNYQEHFGGN
-1710 ATCTDKAVCK
+1710 ATCSNRAVCE
-1720 ACGVEYGDPL
+1720 ACGIEYGDL
-1730 DHNKLYFDYV
+1730 LGHNMQYFDYV

-1781 GHDMTKV
+1781 GHSMTKV
-1788 DAVPASCETDGN
+1788 DAVPASCEADGN
-1800 IEYYECGYCGKL
+1800 IEYYECGYCSK
-1812 FTDADGKNEIT
+1812 
-1823 AADTVIAA
+1823 
-1831 AGHRYLTSWTFDSDS
+1831 
-1846 HWHKCEV
+1846 
-1853 CGSADKIEPHVSSG
+1853 
-1867 EATETAAET
+1867 
-1876 CTICGYEI
+1876 
-1884 APMLGHI
+1884 
-1891 HADNLMPVY
+1891 
-1900 AVKPT
+1900 
-1905 CTKDGNIDYYVCSCG
+1905 
-1920 RLFTD
+1920 LFTD

-1951 FDSGSHWHECEVC
+1951 FDSDSHWHKCAVC
-1964 GSADK
+1964 GSADT
-1969 IEPHVSSGNATET
+1969 IVPHVSSGEATET
-1982 AAETCTICGYEIA
+1982 TAETCTICGYEIA
-1995 PMLEHIHASHLMPVY
+1995 PMLGHIHANNLMPVY

-2016 TKDGNIDYY
+2016 TKDGNIGYY
-2025 VCSCGRLF
+2025 VCSCGKMF

-2038 EATLSEADIVIPA
+2038 AAALTEADIVIPA

-2081 NEPVKRG
+2081 NELVKRG
-2088 TVIPTTAPSET
+2088 TVIPATASSET
-2099 TPTPSE
+2099 TPPQ
-2105 TPTAP
+2105 
-2110 SETTPTAPSETTPTA
+2110 
-2125 PSETTPTAPSETT
+2125 
-2138 PTPSETSAATT
+2138 TS
-2149 LPPEN
+2149 
-2154 AEIPFIKDEDG
+2154 D
-2165 KTGWEVINSRLAD
+2165 NS
-2178 TDEGGRVIVEMNGS
+2178 I
-2192 TDVHEE
+2192 
-2198 TFALIKGKDITLVLD
+2198 FALCVFLLFVSGGAGILITVC
-2213 MGNGFS
+2213 G
-2219 WEINGNDVDSPKNV
+2219 
-2233 NLSVT
+2233 
-2238 PDADIPVKVINRLTG
+2238 
-2253 ECYCTS
+2253 
-2259 FTLEYSGEFGFIAKL
+2259 
-2274 SMGLGK
+2274 
-2280 ENKGLYANL
+2280 
-2289 YYYLGDGEFEF
+2289 
-2300 IGSAKVNSE
+2300 
-2309 GVAKLSLSH
+2309 
-2318 ASDYVVIVD
+2318 
-2327 ETDHAAD
+2327 
-2334 NESGDAEK
+2334 
-2342 PESGETDHAA
+2342 
-2352 DNESGDAEK
+2352 
-2361 PESGETD
+2361 
-2368 HAADNESGD
+2368 
-2377 AEKPES
+2377 
-2383 NETNHGTGV
+2383 
-2392 VVFGLIAVIILA
+2392 
-2404 AAVTVVLSR
+2404 R
-2413 KKKQK
+2413 KKNAV

>member
-1 MKQKHGRKSKIAALL
+1 MKQKHGRKFKLAALL
-16 AACALTVSA
+16 AAGALTVSA
-25 MIAGGTLSV
+25 MIAGGTMFV
-34 SADAGEAKENVGGKF
+34 GADTEDVDGKF

-59 DYSYNEETLTL
+59 DYSYNEETQTL
-70 TVLKSTPIT
+70 TILKSTPIT

-84 KQFVNAKIFIANGVD
+84 NQFVNAKIFIKNGVD

-134 SNCLNGVN
+134 SNYLNGAN

-180 IKGHGAGIGASGIN
+180 SKGHGAGIGTSGIN
-194 EAQTGGIY
+194 GAQTGGIY
-202 IKGGMISAAGTD
+202 IKGGMILAKGTD
-214 GAGIGGSNLANVSD
+214 GAGIGGSNLADVSD
-228 INISGGIIEAHGY
+228 INISGGIIEARGD

-277 NRFYGAAIGA
+277 SHFYGAAIGA
-287 AYCSSFNSINI
+287 AYCSRFDSINI

-306 TAYGDSG
+306 TAYDSNG

-320 AGNSCN
+320 AGNNCN
-326 PDRTGII
+326 SDRDRTGII

-372 KCGDKCTVHSG
+372 KCGDNCTVHSD

-397 ELILLEIDNPNDESI
+397 ELILLEIDNPGNESI

-426 TDLINSTKVDKS
+426 TGLINSSTKVDKS
-438 YVFMPKNGRNS
+438 YVFIPKSGRNS

-465 LSNAENLKLDFYA
+465 LVSAENLKLDFYA
-478 TDSNK
+478 TDSSK
-483 TLVYGTDYKI
+483 ALVYGTDYKI
-493 DGITLT
+493 DGSTLK

-536 NIQRGLNEYSAVEI
+536 NIQRGLNELSAVEI

-574 NYAALSKNSDSTE
+574 NYAALSKNSDSDQ

-612 NAASSNYPAAIGG
+612 NAASSTFPAAIGG
-625 DYNKSAS
+625 DDNKSAS

-639 RINAKGSKGAG
+639 RIDAKSSEGAA
-650 IGGGYNAKANN
+650 IGGGYAANANN

-683 GGSADGIYIN
+683 GGKVDGIYIN

-710 GCAIGSGAT
+710 GCAIGSGAA

-750 NTRNYRI
+750 NTRNYQI

-772 KPFSSDAKLKN
+772 KPFSSKAKLKN
-783 NNGEYVYLAAISNP
+783 DNGEYVYLAAISNP
-797 NGEEITINGNPQQYR
+797 SGEEITINGNPQQYR

-853 MGSDLVIIKGD
+853 MGSDLVIKGD
-864 NEILEYGLDYTYPA
+864 NEILEYGLEYTYPA

-896 ADESVPTNDRI
+896 ADESVTTNNRI

-921 LNGVNIYAPCDSDSG
+921 LNGVNIYAPCDRDSD
-936 TFHPAIECNE
+936 TYRPAIECNE

-954 DGGSTNKLVAINR
+954 DGGSTNKLVAIDS

-976 LTVSCYAGSAENG
+976 LTVSCYAGSAEYG

-1002 QKNTAPAIGI
+1002 QKNIAPAIGI
-1012 LDSEPD
+1012 VDSEPD

-1032 DNENAIDGYQEGK
+1032 SDENAIDGYQEGK
-1045 IILSGGFICAKSEGA
+1045 IVLSGGFIHAKSEGA

-1111 GAYGKQTYGMN
+1111 GAYGEQTYGIN

-1146 IANPQNEDVYFN
+1146 ISNPQNEDVYFN

-1190 SEKTYEYVAAMRAFA
+1190 SEKTYAYVAAMRAFA

-1220 LTPGVDYDYYISS
+1220 LTLGVDYDYYISS
-1233 VTDSVTQVSAD
+1233 VTNPVTQVSAD

-1259 NADGVSSTQDIIVIN
+1259 NADGVSSTQDIIAIN
-1274 VPYANVTLAGVNI
+1274 ASYADVTLAGVNI
-1287 SYPSTWTD
+1287 SYPSMWTD
-1295 SSALCIAYDN
+1295 SSALCIANDN

-1313 GTTNTLISDSLYG
+1313 GTINTLISDSMYG

-1340 CEKAKNSFSHK
+1340 CEKAKNDFSHK
-1351 CDESCGT
+1351 CDENCGT
-1358 LIAKANMYGSAIG
+1358 LSAKANMYGSAIG
-1371 STSGQWNGKT
+1371 STSGQYNGKT
-1381 AQKITILGGNITA
+1381 AQKITILGGNINA
-1394 ASKHGAAIGGGVYT
+1394 ASKHGAAIGGGIYT

-1417 GNINATGGGSSA
+1417 GNINATCGGSSA
-1429 AIGSGEKNS
+1429 AIGSGEKNPN
-1438 SSSEAVTAENIKILG
+1438 SSEAVTAENIKILG

-1468 GGKES
+1468 GG
-1473 SASNITIANA
+1473 
-1483 NVKAVTDD
+1483 
-1491 YSAAIGGG
+1491 

-1516 ASQSYAA
+1516 ASQSGAA

-1546 QKGTCGPDM
+1546 QKGSCGPDM
-1555 IGNGVDGVASGIY
+1555 IGNGVDGVASEIY

-1573 VAMYSTSTVSPDIS
+1573 VAMYSTSTLNPDIS
-1587 QNSQIKNSAGEP
+1587 QNSRIKNSAGEP

-1611 EVIVDGVMAIVA
+1611 EVIVDGVMAIAA
-1623 NNIAADPSDTGL
+1623 NNIAADQSDTGL
-1635 HLWLADR
+1635 HLWLAGR
-1642 DHSLVFTD
+1642 DHSLTFTD
-1650 ADGTTTQIDY
+1650 SDGATTQIDY
-1660 HFNDLFKVF
+1660 HFNDLVNEFK
-1669 NLCEADIDNGY
+1669 LCEADIDDGY
-1680 HYNETAH
+1680 RYNETAH
-1687 WYICKNSDLCTV
+1687 WYVCKNSALCTV

-1710 ATCTDKAVCK
+1710 ATCTDKGICE
-1720 ACGVEYGDPL
+1720 ACGYEYGEPL
-1730 DHNKLYFDYV
+1730 GHNMQYFDYV

-1781 GHDMTKV
+1781 GH
-1788 DAVPASCETDGN
+1788 
-1800 IEYYECGYCGKL
+1800 
-1812 FTDADGKNEIT
+1812 
-1823 AADTVIAA
+1823 
-1831 AGHRYLTSWTFDSDS
+1831 RYLTSWTFDSDS
-1846 HWHKCEV
+1846 HWHKCAV
-1853 CGSADKIEPHVSSG
+1853 CGSADTIVPHVSSG

-1891 HADNLMPVY
+1891 HANHLMAVY

-1920 RLFTD
+1920 
-1925 ADGKNEITAADTVI
+1925 K
-1939 AATGHH
+1939 
-1945 YLTSWT
+1945 
-1951 FDSGSHWHECEVC
+1951 
-1964 GSADK
+1964 
-1969 IEPHVSSGNATET
+1969 
-1982 AAETCTICGYEIA
+1982 
-1995 PMLEHIHASHLMPVY
+1995 
-2010 AVKPTC
+2010 
-2016 TKDGNIDYY
+2016 
-2025 VCSCGRLF
+2025 LF

-2038 EATLSEADIVIPA
+2038 AAALTEADIVIPA

-2081 NEPVKRG
+2081 NELVKRG
-2088 TVIPTTAPSET
+2088 TVIPATASSET
-2099 TPTPSE
+2099 TPPK
-2105 TPTAP
+2105 
-2110 SETTPTAPSETTPTA
+2110 
-2125 PSETTPTAPSETT
+2125 
-2138 PTPSETSAATT
+2138 TS
-2149 LPPEN
+2149 
-2154 AEIPFIKDEDG
+2154 D
-2165 KTGWEVINSRLAD
+2165 NS
-2178 TDEGGRVIVEMNGS
+2178 I
-2192 TDVHEE
+2192 
-2198 TFALIKGKDITLVLD
+2198 FALCVFLLFVCGGAGI
-2213 MGNGFS
+2213 
-2219 WEINGNDVDSPKNV
+2219 
-2233 NLSVT
+2233 
-2238 PDADIPVKVINRLTG
+2238 LT
-2253 ECYCTS
+2253 
-2259 FTLEYSGEFGFIAKL
+2259 
-2274 SMGLGK
+2274 
-2280 ENKGLYANL
+2280 
-2289 YYYLGDGEFEF
+2289 
-2300 IGSAKVNSE
+2300 
-2309 GVAKLSLSH
+2309 
-2318 ASDYVVIVD
+2318 IVC
-2327 ETDHAAD
+2327 
-2334 NESGDAEK
+2334 G
-2342 PESGETDHAA
+2342 
-2352 DNESGDAEK
+2352 
-2361 PESGETD
+2361 
-2368 HAADNESGD
+2368 
-2377 AEKPES
+2377 
-2383 NETNHGTGV
+2383 
-2392 VVFGLIAVIILA
+2392 
-2404 AAVTVVLSR
+2404 R
-2413 KKKQK
+2413 KKKAV

>member
-1 MKQKHGRKSKIAALL
+1 MKQKHGRKSKFAALL
-16 AACALTVSA
+16 AAGALTVSA
-25 MIAGGTLSV
+25 MIAGGTLFV
-34 SADAGEAKENVGGKF
+34 GADTEDVGGKF

-59 DYSYNEETLTL
+59 DYSYNEETQTL
-70 TVLKSTPIT
+70 TILKSTPIT
-79 IQSVN
+79 IQSLN
-84 KQFVNAKIFIANGVD
+84 NQFVSAKIFIANGVD
-99 ANITLDSLRIET
+99 ANITLDSLRIRT

-134 SNCLNGVN
+134 SNYLNGVN
-142 AAGIEKLSKNGKL
+142 AAGIEKLSKNGRL

-173 GMLDARC
+173 GTLDARC
-180 IKGHGAGIGASGIN
+180 NAGHGAGIGTSGIN
-194 EAQTGGIY
+194 GAQTGGIY
-202 IKGGMISAAGTD
+202 IKGGMILAAGTD
-214 GAGIGGSNLANVSD
+214 GAGIGGSNLAYVSD
-228 INISGGIIEAHGY
+228 INISGGIIEAHGD

-261 GGTISAYGSE
+261 GGTISAYGSA

-277 NRFYGAAIGA
+277 SRFYGAAIGA
-287 AYCSSFNSINI
+287 AYCSRFDSINI

-306 TAYGDSG
+306 TAYDSNG

-320 AGNSCN
+320 AGNNCN
-326 PDRTGII
+326 SDGTGII

-344 SGSADAIGVSDSMA
+344 SGSADAIGVTDSVA

-372 KCGDKCTVHSG
+372 KCGDSCTVHSD

-397 ELILLEIDNPNDESI
+397 ELTLLEIDNSGNESI

-426 TDLINSTKVDKS
+426 TDLINSSIKVDKC
-438 YVFMPKNGRNS
+438 YVFMPKSGRNS

-459 IYTESG
+459 IYSENG
-465 LSNAENLKLDFYA
+465 LVSAENLKLDFYA

-483 TLVYGTDYKI
+483 PLVYGTDYKI
-493 DGITLT
+493 DGSTLK

-519 YIYIE
+519 DIYIE
-524 SDVSANITFAGI
+524 SGVSANITFAGI
-536 NIQRGLNEYSAVEI
+536 NIQRGLNELSAVEI
-550 AENSSGNVNIILADN
+550 AENSSGDVNIILADN

-574 NYAALSKNSDSTE
+574 NYAALSKNSDSAE

-625 DYNKSAS
+625 DDNRSAS

-702 YFDNNNAY
+702 YFNNNNAY

-728 NGIVTAQGGYN
+728 DGIVTAQGGYN

-750 NTRNYRI
+750 NTRNYQI

-766 DKAKNL
+766 DKTKNL

-783 NNGEYVYLAAISNP
+783 NTGEYVYLAAISNP
-797 NGEEITINGNPQQYR
+797 NGEEITINGDPQQYR

-835 KVGNKQYSYGL
+835 KVGDKQYSYGL

-853 MGSDLVIIKGD
+853 MGSDLVIKGD
-864 NEILEYGLDYTYPA
+864 NEILEYGLEYTYPA

-896 ADESVPTNDRI
+896 ADENVPTNDRI

-921 LNGVNIYAPCDSDSG
+921 LNGVNIYAPYDSDND
-936 TFHPAIECNE
+936 TYHPAIECNE
-946 YVDCNLII
+946 YVNCNLII
-954 DGGSTNKLVAINR
+954 YGGSTNKLIAIAG

-1045 IILSGGFICAKSEGA
+1045 IILSGGFIYAKSDGA
-1060 SALGNAKYFSL
+1060 SALGSAKYFSL

-1111 GAYGKQTYGMN
+1111 GAYGEQTYGMN

-1190 SEKTYEYVAAMRAFA
+1190 SEKTYGYVAAMRAFA

-1233 VTDSVTQVSAD
+1233 VTNPVTQVSAD

-1274 VPYANVTLAGVNI
+1274 ASYADVTLAGVNI
-1287 SYPSTWTD
+1287 SYPSMWTD
-1295 SSALCIAYDN
+1295 SSALCIANDN
-1305 TVSITLAD
+1305 TASITLAD
-1313 GTTNTLISDSLYG
+1313 GTTNTLISDSMYG

-1340 CEKAKNSFSHK
+1340 CEKAKNDFSHK

-1358 LIAKANMYGSAIG
+1358 LIAKANMYGAAIG
-1371 STSGQWNGKT
+1371 STSGQCNGKT
-1381 AQKITILGGNITA
+1381 AQMITILGGNITA
-1394 ASKHGAAIGGGVYT
+1394 ASKHGAAIGGGIYT

-1417 GNINATGGGSSA
+1417 GNINATGGGFSA

-1438 SSSEAVTAENIKILG
+1438 SSSGAVTAENIKILG

-1473 SASNITIANA
+1473 NASNITIANA
-1483 NVKAVTDD
+1483 NVKAVTDG

-1499 QNANGKNIRIE
+1499 RNANGKNIRIE
-1510 NSTLYA
+1510 NSILYA
-1516 ASQSYAA
+1516 ASKSGAA
-1523 IIGGGVDGTGDKIY
+1523 IIGGGANGTGDKIY

-1546 QKGTCGPDM
+1546 QKGSSGPDM
-1555 IGNGVDGVASGIY
+1555 IGNGVDGVASEIY

-1573 VAMYSTSTVSPDIS
+1573 VAMYSTSTLNPDIS

-1611 EVIVDGVMAIVA
+1611 EVIVDGVMAIAA
-1623 NNIAADPSDTGL
+1623 NNIAADQSDTGL
-1635 HLWLADR
+1635 HLWLTDR
-1642 DHSLVFTD
+1642 DHSLTFTD
-1650 ADGTTTQIDY
+1650 SDGATTQIDY

-1669 NLCEADIDNGY
+1669 KLCEADIDDGY
-1680 HYNETAH
+1680 RYNETAH
-1687 WYICKNSDLCTV
+1687 WYVCKNSDLCTV

-1710 ATCTDKAVCK
+1710 ATCTDKGICE
-1720 ACGVEYGDPL
+1720 ACGYEYGDPL
-1730 DHNKLYFDYV
+1730 GHNKLYFDYV

-1781 GHDMTKV
+1781 GH
-1788 DAVPASCETDGN
+1788 
-1800 IEYYECGYCGKL
+1800 
-1812 FTDADGKNEIT
+1812 
-1823 AADTVIAA
+1823 
-1831 AGHRYLTSWTFDSDS
+1831 RYLTSWTFDSDS
-1846 HWHKCEV
+1846 HWHKCAV
-1853 CGSADKIEPHVSSG
+1853 CGSADTIVPHVSSG
-1867 EATETAAET
+1867 EATETTAET

-1891 HADNLMPVY
+1891 HANNLMPVY

-1905 CTKDGNIDYYVCSCG
+1905 CTKDGNFDYYVCSCG
-1920 RLFTD
+1920 
-1925 ADGKNEITAADTVI
+1925 K
-1939 AATGHH
+1939 
-1945 YLTSWT
+1945 
-1951 FDSGSHWHECEVC
+1951 
-1964 GSADK
+1964 
-1969 IEPHVSSGNATET
+1969 
-1982 AAETCTICGYEIA
+1982 
-1995 PMLEHIHASHLMPVY
+1995 
-2010 AVKPTC
+2010 
-2016 TKDGNIDYY
+2016 
-2025 VCSCGRLF
+2025 LF

-2038 EATLSEADIVIPA
+2038 ATALTEADIVIPA

-2071 YTGDEYCTVC
+2071 YTGDEYCMVC
-2081 NEPVKRG
+2081 NELVKRG
-2088 TVIPTTAPSET
+2088 TVIPATASSET
-2099 TPTPSE
+2099 TPPQ
-2105 TPTAP
+2105 
-2110 SETTPTAPSETTPTA
+2110 
-2125 PSETTPTAPSETT
+2125 
-2138 PTPSETSAATT
+2138 TS
-2149 LPPEN
+2149 
-2154 AEIPFIKDEDG
+2154 D
-2165 KTGWEVINSRLAD
+2165 NS
-2178 TDEGGRVIVEMNGS
+2178 I
-2192 TDVHEE
+2192 
-2198 TFALIKGKDITLVLD
+2198 FALCVFLLFVSGGAGI
-2213 MGNGFS
+2213 
-2219 WEINGNDVDSPKNV
+2219 
-2233 NLSVT
+2233 
-2238 PDADIPVKVINRLTG
+2238 LT
-2253 ECYCTS
+2253 
-2259 FTLEYSGEFGFIAKL
+2259 
-2274 SMGLGK
+2274 
-2280 ENKGLYANL
+2280 
-2289 YYYLGDGEFEF
+2289 
-2300 IGSAKVNSE
+2300 
-2309 GVAKLSLSH
+2309 
-2318 ASDYVVIVD
+2318 
-2327 ETDHAAD
+2327 
-2334 NESGDAEK
+2334 
-2342 PESGETDHAA
+2342 
-2352 DNESGDAEK
+2352 
-2361 PESGETD
+2361 
-2368 HAADNESGD
+2368 
-2377 AEKPES
+2377 
-2383 NETNHGTGV
+2383 
-2392 VVFGLIAVIILA
+2392 
-2404 AAVTVVLSR
+2404 TVCDR
-2413 KKKQK
+2413 KKKAV

>member
-194 EAQTGGIY
+194 GAQTGGIY

-512 PTQPCSN
+512 PAQPCSN
-519 YIYIE
+519 DIYIE
-524 SDVSANITFAGI
+524 SGVSANITFAGI
-536 NIQRGLNEYSAVEI
+536 NIQRDLNEHSAIKI

-565 TDNIISTTY
+565 TDNIISTTN

-639 RINAKGSKGAG
+639 RIDAKGSKGAG

-702 YFDNNNAY
+702 YFNNNNAY

-750 NTRNYRI
+750 NTRNYQI

-766 DKAKNL
+766 DKTKNL

-797 NGEEITINGNPQQYR
+797 SGEEITINGNPQQYR

-853 MGSDLVIIKGD
+853 MGSDLVIIKDD
-864 NEILEYGLDYTYPA
+864 NKILEYGLDYTYPA

-896 ADESVPTNDRI
+896 ADESVPTTDRI
-907 YIGSDEAP
+907 VIGNDTTLT
-915 STVNVT
+915 TVNVT
-921 LNGVNIYAPCDSDSG
+921 LNGVNIDTPYDSSDEY
-936 TFHPAIECNE
+936 FPAIECSQYAN
-946 YVDCNLII
+946 CNLII
-954 DGGSTNKLVAINR
+954 DGDSTNILKAGGYEKTL
-967 ETTISVGRS
+967 SVGRS
-976 LTVSCYAGSAENG
+976 LTVNCYAGSAEDG
-989 HICDET
+989 HTCDET

-1002 QKNTAPAIGI
+1002 QTSKAPAIGI

-1032 DNENAIDGYQEGK
+1032 NNENAIDGYQEGK
-1045 IILSGGFICAKSEGA
+1045 IILSGGFICAKSKGA

-1111 GAYGKQTYGMN
+1111 GAYGEQTYGIN

-1130 CVKNADG
+1130 CSKNADG

-1146 IANPQNEDVYFN
+1146 IANPQNEDVYFD

-1313 GTTNTLISDSLYG
+1313 GTTNTLISDSMYG

-1555 IGNGVDGVASGIY
+1555 IGNGVDGVASEIY

-1660 HFNDLFKVF
+1660 HFNDLSKVF
-1669 NLCEADIDNGY
+1669 KLCEADVEDGY
-1680 HYNETAH
+1680 RYNETAH

-1710 ATCTDKAVCK
+1710 ATCTNKAICE

-1730 DHNKLYFDYV
+1730 GHNMQYFDYV

-1769 DTELNVFIIPAT
+1769 DTELNVFIISAT

-1788 DAVPASCETDGN
+1788 DAVPASCEADGN
-1800 IEYYECGYCGKL
+1800 IEYYECGYCGK
-1812 FTDADGKNEIT
+1812 FFSDADGKNEIT

-1853 CGSADKIEPHVSSG
+1853 CGSADTIEPHVSSG

-1891 HADNLMPVY
+1891 HADN
-1900 AVKPT
+1900 
-1905 CTKDGNIDYYVCSCG
+1905 
-1920 RLFTD
+1920 
-1925 ADGKNEITAADTVI
+1925 
-1939 AATGHH
+1939 
-1945 YLTSWT
+1945 
-1951 FDSGSHWHECEVC
+1951 
-1964 GSADK
+1964 
-1969 IEPHVSSGNATET
+1969 
-1982 AAETCTICGYEIA
+1982 
-1995 PMLEHIHASHLMPVY
+1995 LMPVY

-2081 NEPVKRG
+2081 NELVKRG
-2088 TVIPTTAPSET
+2088 MVIPTTAPSET

-2110 SETTPTAPSETTPTA
+2110 SETTPTPSE
-2125 PSETTPTAPSETT
+2125 TPTAPSETT

-2154 AEIPFIKDEDG
+2154 AELPFIKDEDG

-2334 NESGDAEK
+2334 NKSGDAEK

-2361 PESGETD
+2361 PESGETN
-2368 HAADNESGD
+2368 HAVDNESGD

-2392 VVFGLIAVIILA
+2392 VVFVLIAVIILA

>member
-1 MKQKHGRKSKIAALL
+1 MKQKHGRKFKLAALL
-16 AACALTVSA
+16 AAGALTVSA
-25 MIAGGTLSV
+25 MIAGGTLFV
-34 SADAGEAKENVGGKF
+34 GADTEAVGDKF

-70 TVLKSTPIT
+70 TILKSTPIT
-79 IQSVN
+79 IQSVK
-84 KQFVNAKIFIANGVD
+84 KQFVNAKIFIESGVD

-180 IKGHGAGIGASGIN
+180 SKGHGAGIGASGIN
-194 EAQTGGIY
+194 GAQTGGIY

-287 AYCSSFNSINI
+287 AYCSRFDSINI

-306 TAYGDSG
+306 TAYDSNG

-320 AGNSCN
+320 AGNNCN
-326 PDRTGII
+326 SDRDRTGII

-372 KCGDKCTVHSG
+372 KCGDKCTVHSD

-397 ELILLEIDNPNDESI
+397 ELILLEIDNPGNESI

-419 PSNSTYK
+419 PSNSTYN
-426 TDLINSTKVDKS
+426 TRIDSSTKVDKS
-438 YVFMPKNGRNS
+438 YVFMPKSGRNS

-459 IYTESG
+459 IYTENG
-465 LSNAENLKLDFYA
+465 LVSAENLKLDFYA

-483 TLVYGTDYKI
+483 PLVYGTDYKI

-519 YIYIE
+519 YIYIK

-536 NIQRGLNEYSAVEI
+536 NIERGLNEYSAVKI

-574 NYAALSKNSDSTE
+574 NYAALSKNSDSAE

-625 DYNKSAS
+625 DDNRSAS

-702 YFDNNNAY
+702 YFDNNNAF
-710 GCAIGSGAT
+710 GCAIGSGAA

-728 NGIVTAQGGYN
+728 DGIVTAQGGYN

-750 NTRNYRI
+750 NTRNYQI

-766 DKAKNL
+766 DKTKNL
-772 KPFSSDAKLKN
+772 KPFSSNAKLKN

-797 NGEEITINGNPQQYR
+797 NGEEITINGVPQQYR

-835 KVGNKQYSYGL
+835 KVGDKQYSYGL

-853 MGSDLVIIKGD
+853 MGSDLVIRGD
-864 NEILEYGLDYTYPA
+864 NEILEYGLEYTYPA

-896 ADESVPTNDRI
+896 ADESVPTNNRI
-907 YIGSDEAP
+907 YIGRDEAP

-921 LNGVNIYAPCDSDSG
+921 LNGVNIYAPCDRDSD
-936 TFHPAIECNE
+936 TYHPAIECNE

-954 DGGSTNKLVAINR
+954 DGGSTNKLVAIDS

-976 LTVSCYAGSAENG
+976 LTVSCYAGSAEYG

-1002 QKNTAPAIGI
+1002 QKNIAPAIGI
-1012 LDSEPD
+1012 VDSEPD

-1032 DNENAIDGYQEGK
+1032 GDENAIDGYQEGK
-1045 IILSGGFICAKSEGA
+1045 IILSGGFIYAKSEGA

-1111 GAYGKQTYGMN
+1111 GAYGEQTYGIN

-1146 IANPQNEDVYFN
+1146 ISNPQNEDVYFD

-1220 LTPGVDYDYYISS
+1220 LTLGVDYDYYISS
-1233 VTDSVTQVSAD
+1233 VTNPVTQVSAD

-1259 NADGVSSTQDIIVIN
+1259 NADGVSSTQDIIAIN
-1274 VPYANVTLAGVNI
+1274 ASYADVTLAGVNI
-1287 SYPSTWTD
+1287 RYPSMWTD
-1295 SSALCIAYDN
+1295 SSALCIANDN
-1305 TVSITLAD
+1305 TASITLAD
-1313 GTTNTLISDSLYG
+1313 GTTNTLISDSMYG

-1340 CEKAKNSFSHK
+1340 CEKAKNDFSHK
-1351 CDESCGT
+1351 CDEKCGT
-1358 LIAKANMYGSAIG
+1358 LSAKANMYGSAIG

-1516 ASQSYAA
+1516 ASQSDAA

-1546 QKGTCGPDM
+1546 QKGSCGPDM
-1555 IGNGVDGVASGIY
+1555 IGNGVDGVASEIY

-1573 VAMYSTSTVSPDIS
+1573 VAMYSTSTVNPYIS

-1611 EVIVDGVMAIVA
+1611 EVIVDGVMAIAA

-1650 ADGTTTQIDY
+1650 ANGATTQIDY

-1669 NLCEADIDNGY
+1669 KLCEADIDDGY
-1680 HYNETAH
+1680 RYNETAH
-1687 WYICKNSDLCTV
+1687 WYVCKNSDLCTV

-1710 ATCTDKAVCK
+1710 ATCTDKGICE
-1720 ACGVEYGDPL
+1720 ACGYEYGEPL
-1730 DHNKLYFDYV
+1730 GHNMQYFDYV

-1781 GHDMTKV
+1781 GH
-1788 DAVPASCETDGN
+1788 
-1800 IEYYECGYCGKL
+1800 
-1812 FTDADGKNEIT
+1812 
-1823 AADTVIAA
+1823 
-1831 AGHRYLTSWTFDSDS
+1831 RYLTSWTFDSDS
-1846 HWHKCEV
+1846 HWHKCAV
-1853 CGSADKIEPHVSSG
+1853 CGSADTIVPHVSSG

-1891 HADNLMPVY
+1891 HADHLMSVY

-1920 RLFTD
+1920 
-1925 ADGKNEITAADTVI
+1925 K
-1939 AATGHH
+1939 
-1945 YLTSWT
+1945 
-1951 FDSGSHWHECEVC
+1951 
-1964 GSADK
+1964 
-1969 IEPHVSSGNATET
+1969 
-1982 AAETCTICGYEIA
+1982 
-1995 PMLEHIHASHLMPVY
+1995 
-2010 AVKPTC
+2010 
-2016 TKDGNIDYY
+2016 
-2025 VCSCGRLF
+2025 LF

-2038 EATLSEADIVIPA
+2038 AVALTEADIVIPA

-2065 TETANG
+2065 TKTANG

-2081 NEPVKRG
+2081 NELVKRG
-2088 TVIPTTAPSET
+2088 TVIPATASSET
-2099 TPTPSE
+2099 DFPQ
-2105 TPTAP
+2105 
-2110 SETTPTAPSETTPTA
+2110 
-2125 PSETTPTAPSETT
+2125 
-2138 PTPSETSAATT
+2138 
-2149 LPPEN
+2149 
-2154 AEIPFIKDEDG
+2154 
-2165 KTGWEVINSRLAD
+2165 TGDNS
-2178 TDEGGRVIVEMNGS
+2178 
-2192 TDVHEE
+2192 
-2198 TFALIKGKDITLVLD
+2198 
-2213 MGNGFS
+2213 
-2219 WEINGNDVDSPKNV
+2219 
-2233 NLSVT
+2233 
-2238 PDADIPVKVINRLTG
+2238 
-2253 ECYCTS
+2253 
-2259 FTLEYSGEFGFIAKL
+2259 
-2274 SMGLGK
+2274 
-2280 ENKGLYANL
+2280 
-2289 YYYLGDGEFEF
+2289 
-2300 IGSAKVNSE
+2300 
-2309 GVAKLSLSH
+2309 
-2318 ASDYVVIVD
+2318 
-2327 ETDHAAD
+2327 
-2334 NESGDAEK
+2334 
-2342 PESGETDHAA
+2342 
-2352 DNESGDAEK
+2352 
-2361 PESGETD
+2361 
-2368 HAADNESGD
+2368 
-2377 AEKPES
+2377 
-2383 NETNHGTGV
+2383 
-2392 VVFGLIAVIILA
+2392 ILA
-2404 AAVTVVLSR
+2404 LCVFLLFVSGGAGILTTVCGR
-2413 KKKQK
+2413 KKNAV

>member
-1 MKQKHGRKSKIAALL
+1 MA
-16 AACALTVSA
+16 
-25 MIAGGTLSV
+25 
-34 SADAGEAKENVGGKF
+34 
-49 LISGGTAANG
+49 
-59 DYSYNEETLTL
+59 
-70 TVLKSTPIT
+70 P
-79 IQSVN
+79 
-84 KQFVNAKIFIANGVD
+84 
-99 ANITLDSLRIET
+99 
-111 TDGAAISMGDSSA
+111 
-124 NVTIT
+124 
-129 LKGGT
+129 
-134 SNCLNGVN
+134 
-142 AAGIEKLSKNGKL
+142 
-155 TITCEHAD
+155 
-163 EENHQCDMNC
+163 
-173 GMLDARC
+173 
-180 IKGHGAGIGASGIN
+180 AGIGSATN
-194 EAQTGGIY
+194 GGI
-202 IKGGMISAAGTD
+202 
-214 GAGIGGSNLANVSD
+214 GS
-228 INISGGIIEAHGY
+228 INISGGII
-241 NGAAGIGS
+241 
-249 AINGSVDSINIS
+249 
-261 GGTISAYGSE
+261 SAYGSA

-277 NRFYGAAIGA
+277 SHFYGAAIGA
-287 AYCSSFNSINI
+287 AYCSRFDSINI

-306 TAYGDSG
+306 TAYDSNG

-320 AGNSCN
+320 AGNNCN
-326 PDRTGII
+326 SDITGII

-344 SGSADAIGVSDSMA
+344 SGSADAIGVTDSGA
-358 NPVDIV
+358 DPADIV

-372 KCGDKCTVHSG
+372 KCGDDCTVHSD

-397 ELILLEIDNPNDESI
+397 ELILLEIDNSGNESI

-419 PSNSTYK
+419 PSNSTYN
-426 TDLINSTKVDKS
+426 TDLDNSTEVKKS
-438 YVFMPKNGRNS
+438 YVFMPKTIRNS
-449 VTVGDTTTDY
+449 VTVGNTTTDY
-459 IYTESG
+459 IYTENG
-465 LSNAENLKLDFYA
+465 LVNVENLKLDFYA

-483 TLVYGTDYKI
+483 PLVYGTDYKI
-493 DGITLT
+493 DGSTLK

-506 TIKNVD
+506 TVKNVD

-519 YIYIE
+519 DIYIE
-524 SDVSANITFAGI
+524 SGVSANITFAGI
-536 NIQRGLNEYSAVEI
+536 NIQRGLNELSAVEI

-574 NYAALSKNSDSTE
+574 NYAALSKNSDSAE
-587 CGTLTI
+587 YGTLTI

-625 DYNKSAS
+625 DDNRSAS

-702 YFDNNNAY
+702 YFNNNNAY

-728 NGIVTAQGGYN
+728 DGIVTAQGGYN

-750 NTRNYRI
+750 NTRNYQI

-766 DKAKNL
+766 DKTKNL

-797 NGEEITINGNPQQYR
+797 NGEEITINGDPQQYR
-812 FLSSSDMTFYAYVPK
+812 FLSSSDMTFYAYVTK

-835 KVGNKQYSYGL
+835 KVGDKQYSYGL

-853 MGSDLVIIKGD
+853 MGSDLVIIGD
-864 NEILEYGLDYTYPA
+864 NEILEYGLEYTYPA

-896 ADESVPTNDRI
+896 ADESVPTTDRI
-907 YIGSDEAP
+907 VIGSDEAP

-936 TFHPAIECNE
+936 TYHPAIECNE

-954 DGGSTNKLVAINR
+954 DGGSTNKLVAIDS

-976 LTVSCYAGSAENG
+976 LTVSCYAGSAEYG

-1002 QKNTAPAIGI
+1002 QENIAPAIGI
-1012 LDSEPD
+1012 VDSEPD

-1032 DNENAIDGYQEGK
+1032 GDENAIDGYQEGK
-1045 IILSGGFICAKSEGA
+1045 IILSGGFIYAKSEGA

-1071 SKGVYTLESNQ
+1071 SKGVYTIESNQ

-1111 GAYGKQTYGMN
+1111 GAYGEQTYGIN

-1146 IANPQNEDVYFN
+1146 ISNPQNEDVYFN

-1220 LTPGVDYDYYISS
+1220 LTLGVDYDYYISS
-1233 VTDSVTQVSAD
+1233 VTNPVTQVSAD

-1274 VPYANVTLAGVNI
+1274 ASYADVTLAGVNI
-1287 SYPSTWTD
+1287 SYPSMWTD
-1295 SSALCIAYDN
+1295 SSALCIANDN
-1305 TVSITLAD
+1305 TASITLAD
-1313 GTTNTLISDSLYG
+1313 GTTNTLISDSMYG

-1340 CEKAKNSFSHK
+1340 CEKAKNDFSHK

-1358 LIAKANMYGSAIG
+1358 LSAKANMYGSAIG
-1371 STSGQWNGKT
+1371 STSGQYNGKT
-1381 AQKITILGGNITA
+1381 AQKITILGGNINA
-1394 ASKHGAAIGGGVYT
+1394 ASKHGAAIGGGIYT

-1429 AIGSGEKNS
+1429 AIGSGEKNPN
-1438 SSSEAVTAENIKILG
+1438 SSETVTAENIKILG

-1473 SASNITIANA
+1473 SASDITIANA

-1516 ASQSYAA
+1516 ASQSGAA

-1546 QKGTCGPDM
+1546 QKGSCGPDM
-1555 IGNGVDGVASGIY
+1555 IGNGVDGVASEIY

-1599 VYLLTVDNPNGD
+1599 VYLLTVNNPNGD
-1611 EVIVDGVMAIVA
+1611 EVIVDGVMAIAA

-1642 DHSLVFTD
+1642 DHSLEFAD
-1650 ADGTTTQIDY
+1650 ANGATTQIDY

-1699 KFNYQNHLGGN
+1699 KFNYQEHFGGN
-1710 ATCTDKAVCK
+1710 ATCTNKAVCE

-1730 DHNKLYFDYV
+1730 GHNMQYFDYV
-1740 PETCTTDGHLP
+1740 PETCTTDG
-1751 YYYCDRCD
+1751 
-1759 KYFGRETDSL
+1759 
-1769 DTELNVFIIPAT
+1769 
-1781 GHDMTKV
+1781 
-1788 DAVPASCETDGN
+1788 N
-1800 IEYYECGYCGKL
+1800 IEYYKCGNCSKL

-1823 AADTVIAA
+1823 YADTVIAA
-1831 AGHRYLTSWTFDSDS
+1831 KGHRYLTSWTFDSDS
-1846 HWHKCEV
+1846 HWHKCDV
-1853 CGSADKIEPHVSSG
+1853 CGSVDKIEPHVSSG
-1867 EATETAAET
+1867 HATETAAET

-1891 HADNLMPVY
+1891 HANNLMPVY

-1905 CTKDGNIDYYVCSCG
+1905 CTKDGNIGYYVCSCG
-1920 RLFTD
+1920 
-1925 ADGKNEITAADTVI
+1925 K
-1939 AATGHH
+1939 
-1945 YLTSWT
+1945 
-1951 FDSGSHWHECEVC
+1951 
-1964 GSADK
+1964 
-1969 IEPHVSSGNATET
+1969 
-1982 AAETCTICGYEIA
+1982 
-1995 PMLEHIHASHLMPVY
+1995 M
-2010 AVKPTC
+2010 
-2016 TKDGNIDYY
+2016 
-2025 VCSCGRLF
+2025 F

-2038 EATLSEADIVIPA
+2038 ATALTEADIVIPA

-2081 NEPVKRG
+2081 NELVKRG
-2088 TVIPTTAPSET
+2088 TVIPATASSGTTTTPSEPTSAPSGTTTTPSEPTSAPSGTTTTPSEPTSALTGTTTLSEPTSALTGTTTTPSET
-2099 TPTPSE
+2099 TS
-2105 TPTAP
+2105 AQ
-2110 SETTPTAPSETTPTA
+2110 SGTTT
-2125 PSETTPTAPSETT
+2125 
-2138 PTPSETSAATT
+2138 TPSETSATTT
-2149 LPPEN
+2149 LPPED
-2154 AEIPFIKDEDG
+2154 AELPFIK
-2165 KTGWEVINSRLAD
+2165 
-2178 TDEGGRVIVEMNGS
+2178 DEGGRVIV
-2192 TDVHEE
+2192 D
-2198 TFALIKGKDITLVLD
+2198 
-2213 MGNGFS
+2213 
-2219 WEINGNDVDSPKNV
+2219 
-2233 NLSVT
+2233 
-2238 PDADIPVKVINRLTG
+2238 
-2253 ECYCTS
+2253 
-2259 FTLEYSGEFGFIAKL
+2259 
-2274 SMGLGK
+2274 
-2280 ENKGLYANL
+2280 EN
-2289 YYYLGDGEFEF
+2289 
-2300 IGSAKVNSE
+2300 
-2309 GVAKLSLSH
+2309 
-2318 ASDYVVIVD
+2318 
-2327 ETDHAAD
+2327 DHAAD

-2342 PESGETDHAA
+2342 SEND
-2352 DNESGDAEK
+2352 
-2361 PESGETD
+2361 
-2368 HAADNESGD
+2368 
-2377 AEKPES
+2377 
-2383 NETNHGTGV
+2383 ETNPVTGAAV
-2392 VVFGLIAVIILA
+2392 AGLIALIILA
-2404 AAVTVVLSR
+2404 AAVAVVLSR
-2413 KKKQK
+2413 KKK

>member
-1 MKQKHGRKSKIAALL
+1 MGKKHGRKFKLAALL

-25 MIAGGTLSV
+25 MIAGGTLFV
-34 SADAGEAKENVGGKF
+34 GADTEDVDGKF
-49 LISGGTAANG
+49 LISGGTAAKG
-59 DYSYNEETLTL
+59 DYSYNEETQTL

-79 IQSVN
+79 IRSVN
-84 KQFVNAKIFIANGVD
+84 NQFVNAKIFIKSGVD
-99 ANITLDSLRIET
+99 ANITLDTLRIDP

-124 NVTIT
+124 NVTMTI
-129 LKGGT
+129 KDGT
-134 SNCLNGVN
+134 SNYLNGVN
-142 AAGIEKLSKNGKL
+142 AAGIEKLSKNGRL

-163 EENHQCDMNC
+163 EENHQCSKSC
-173 GMLDARC
+173 GILDARC
-180 IKGHGAGIGASGIN
+180 SKGHGAGIGASGCN
-194 EAQTGGIY
+194 YGTETGGIY
-202 IKGGMISAAGTD
+202 IKGGMITAVGHD
-214 GAGIGGSNLANVSD
+214 GAGIGGSNLADVSD
-228 INISGGIIEAHGY
+228 INISGGIISAQGR

-249 AINGSVDSINIS
+249 ATNGSIGSINIS
-261 GGTISAYGSE
+261 GGIISAYSNA
-271 FRNSSG
+271 FSNSSG
-277 NRFYGAAIGA
+277 VCYYGAAIGA
-287 AYCSSFNSINI
+287 AYCSSFDSINI

-306 TAYGDSG
+306 TAYDSRG

-344 SGSADAIGVSDSMA
+344 IGSADAIGVSDSTA
-358 NPVDIV
+358 KPADIV

-372 KCGDKCTVHSG
+372 KCGDSCTVHSD

-397 ELILLEIDNPNDESI
+397 ELILLEIDNPGNESI

-419 PSNSTYK
+419 PSNSTYN
-426 TDLINSTKVDKS
+426 TDLDNSVEVKKS
-438 YVFMPKNGRNS
+438 YVFMPKSGRNS
-449 VTVGDTTTDY
+449 VTVGNTTTEY

-465 LSNAENLKLDFYA
+465 LSNAENMKLDFCA
-478 TDSNK
+478 TDSSK
-483 TLVYGTDYKI
+483 PLVYGTDYKI
-493 DGITLT
+493 DGSTLK

-519 YIYIE
+519 DIYIE
-524 SDVSANITFAGI
+524 SGVSANITFAGI
-536 NIQRGLNEYSAVEI
+536 NIQRGLNELSAVEI

-574 NYAALSKNSDSTE
+574 NYAALSKNSDSDQ

-612 NAASSNYPAAIGG
+612 NAASSTFPAAIGG

-632 NIVINGG
+632 NIVI
-639 RINAKGSKGAG
+639 
-650 IGGGYNAKANN
+650 
-661 ITVNGGIIN
+661 NGGIIN

-702 YFDNNNAY
+702 YFNNNNAY

-728 NGIVTAQGGYN
+728 DGIVTAQGGYN

-772 KPFSSDAKLKN
+772 KPFSSNAKIKN
-783 NNGEYVYLAAISNP
+783 DNGEYVYLAAISNP

-835 KVGNKQYSYGL
+835 KVGDKQYSYGL

-853 MGSDLVIIKGD
+853 MGSDLVIKGD
-864 NEILEYGLDYTYPA
+864 NEILEYGLEYTYPA

-896 ADESVPTNDRI
+896 ADENVPTNDRI

-921 LNGVNIYAPCDSDSG
+921 LNGVNIYAPYDSDND
-936 TFHPAIECNE
+936 TYHPAIECNE
-946 YVDCNLII
+946 YVNCNLII
-954 DGGSTNKLVAINR
+954 YGGSTNKLIAIAG

-976 LTVSCYAGSAENG
+976 LTVSCYAGSAANG

-1045 IILSGGFICAKSEGA
+1045 IILSGGFIYAKSDGA
-1060 SALGNAKYFSL
+1060 SALGSAKYFSL

-1082 RYYALATTNNTDGE
+1082 RYYALATANNTDGE

-1111 GAYGKQTYGMN
+1111 GAYGEQTYGMN

-1130 CVKNADG
+1130 CGKNADG

-1146 IANPQNEDVYFN
+1146 IANPKNEDVYFN

-1233 VTDSVTQVSAD
+1233 VTNPVTQVSAD
-1244 IGTLNVYTNTPVVIK
+1244 IGTLNVYTDNPVVIK

-1274 VPYANVTLAGVNI
+1274 ASYADVTLAGVNI
-1287 SYPSTWTD
+1287 SYPSMWTD
-1295 SSALCIAYDN
+1295 SSALCIANDN
-1305 TVSITLAD
+1305 TASITLAD
-1313 GTTNTLISDSLYG
+1313 GTTNTLISDSMYG
-1326 CGIAKDGTGTLTIT
+1326 CGIAKDGTGTLTIS

-1371 STSGQWNGKT
+1371 STSGQCNGKT
-1381 AQKITILGGNITA
+1381 AQNITILGGNITA
-1394 ASKHGAAIGGGVYT
+1394 ASKHGAAIGGGIYT

-1453 GNINAVGGFGAAAIG
+1453 GNVNAVGGFGAAAIG

-1499 QNANGKNIRIE
+1499 RNANGKNIRIE
-1510 NSTLYA
+1510 NSILYA
-1516 ASQSYAA
+1516 ASKSDAA
-1523 IIGGGVDGTGDKIY
+1523 IIGGGANGTGDKIY

-1546 QKGTCGPDM
+1546 SKGSCGPDM
-1555 IGNGVDGVASGIY
+1555 IGNGVDGVASEIY

-1573 VAMYSTSTVSPDIS
+1573 VAMYSTSTFSHDIS
-1587 QNSQIKNSAGEP
+1587 QNSRIKNSAGEP

-1611 EVIVDGVMAIVA
+1611 EVIVDGVMAIAA
-1623 NNIAADPSDTGL
+1623 NNSAADQSDTGL
-1635 HLWLADR
+1635 HLWLTDR
-1642 DHSLVFTD
+1642 DHSLTFTD
-1650 ADGTTTQIDY
+1650 ADGATTQIDY
-1660 HFNDLFKVF
+1660 HFNDLSNEFK
-1669 NLCEADIDNGY
+1669 LCEADIDDGY
-1680 HYNETAH
+1680 RYNETAH
-1687 WYICKNSDLCTV
+1687 WYVCKNSALCTV
-1699 KFNYQNHLGGN
+1699 KFNYQEHFGGN
-1710 ATCTDKAVCK
+1710 ATCSNRAVCE
-1720 ACGVEYGDPL
+1720 ACGIEYGDL
-1730 DHNKLYFDYV
+1730 LGHNMQYFDYV

-1751 YYYCDRCD
+1751 YYYCDRCN
-1759 KYFGRETDSL
+1759 KYFERKTDAL
-1769 DTELNVFIIPAT
+1769 DTELSVFTIPAT
-1781 GHDMTKV
+1781 GHSMTKV
-1788 DAVPASCETDGN
+1788 DAVPASCEADGN
-1800 IEYYECGYCGKL
+1800 IEYYECGNCSKL
-1812 FTDADGKNEIT
+1812 FSDADGKNEIT
-1823 AADTVIAA
+1823 AADTVITAT
-1831 AGHRYLTSWTFDSDS
+1831 GHHYLTSWTFDSDS
-1846 HWHKCEV
+1846 HWHKCAV
-1853 CGSADKIEPHVSSG
+1853 CGSADTIVPHVSSG
-1867 EATETAAET
+1867 EATETTAET

-1891 HADNLMPVY
+1891 HANNLMPVY

-1905 CTKDGNIDYYVCSCG
+1905 CTKDGNIGYYVCSCG
-1920 RLFTD
+1920 
-1925 ADGKNEITAADTVI
+1925 K
-1939 AATGHH
+1939 
-1945 YLTSWT
+1945 
-1951 FDSGSHWHECEVC
+1951 
-1964 GSADK
+1964 
-1969 IEPHVSSGNATET
+1969 
-1982 AAETCTICGYEIA
+1982 
-1995 PMLEHIHASHLMPVY
+1995 M
-2010 AVKPTC
+2010 
-2016 TKDGNIDYY
+2016 
-2025 VCSCGRLF
+2025 F

-2038 EATLSEADIVIPA
+2038 ATALTEADIVIPA

-2081 NEPVKRG
+2081 NELVKRG
-2088 TVIPTTAPSET
+2088 TVIPATASSET
-2099 TPTPSE
+2099 TPPQ
-2105 TPTAP
+2105 
-2110 SETTPTAPSETTPTA
+2110 
-2125 PSETTPTAPSETT
+2125 
-2138 PTPSETSAATT
+2138 TS
-2149 LPPEN
+2149 
-2154 AEIPFIKDEDG
+2154 D
-2165 KTGWEVINSRLAD
+2165 NS
-2178 TDEGGRVIVEMNGS
+2178 I
-2192 TDVHEE
+2192 
-2198 TFALIKGKDITLVLD
+2198 FALCVFLLFVSGGAGILITVC
-2213 MGNGFS
+2213 G
-2219 WEINGNDVDSPKNV
+2219 
-2233 NLSVT
+2233 
-2238 PDADIPVKVINRLTG
+2238 
-2253 ECYCTS
+2253 
-2259 FTLEYSGEFGFIAKL
+2259 
-2274 SMGLGK
+2274 
-2280 ENKGLYANL
+2280 
-2289 YYYLGDGEFEF
+2289 
-2300 IGSAKVNSE
+2300 
-2309 GVAKLSLSH
+2309 
-2318 ASDYVVIVD
+2318 
-2327 ETDHAAD
+2327 
-2334 NESGDAEK
+2334 
-2342 PESGETDHAA
+2342 
-2352 DNESGDAEK
+2352 
-2361 PESGETD
+2361 
-2368 HAADNESGD
+2368 
-2377 AEKPES
+2377 
-2383 NETNHGTGV
+2383 
-2392 VVFGLIAVIILA
+2392 
-2404 AAVTVVLSR
+2404 R
-2413 KKKQK
+2413 KKNAV

>member
-1 MKQKHGRKSKIAALL
+1 MGGGNKMKQKHGRKSKIAALL

-34 SADAGEAKENVGGKF
+34 SADAGEAKENVGGIF

-59 DYSYNEETLTL
+59 DYSYDENNSLLTI
-70 TVLKSTPIT
+70 LKSTPIT
-79 IQSVN
+79 IKSVN
-84 KQFVNAKIFIANGVD
+84 NQFVNAKIFIKNGVD
-99 ANITLDSLRIET
+99 ANITLDTLRIRP

-129 LKGGT
+129 IKDGT
-134 SNCLNGVN
+134 SNYLNGVN
-142 AAGIEKLSKNGKL
+142 AAGIEKLSENGRL

-163 EENHQCDMNC
+163 EENHQCSESC
-173 GMLDARC
+173 GLLDARC
-180 IKGHGAGIGASGIN
+180 GQGHGAGIGASGCN
-194 EAQTGGIY
+194 YGTETGGIY
-202 IKGGMISAAGTD
+202 IKGGVILAVGND
-214 GAGIGGSNLANVSD
+214 GAGIGGSNLADVSD
-228 INISGGIIEAHGY
+228 INISGGIIEARGD

-249 AINGSVDSINIS
+249 ATNGGIGSINIS
-261 GGTISAYGSE
+261 GGIISAYGSA

-277 NRFYGAAIGA
+277 NHFYGAAIGA
-287 AYCSSFNSINI
+287 AYCSRFDSINI

-306 TAYGDSG
+306 TAYDSNG

-320 AGNSCN
+320 AGNNCN
-326 PDRTGII
+326 SDRTGII

-344 SGSADAIGVSDSMA
+344 SGSADAIGVSDSGA
-358 NPVDIV
+358 DPADIV

-372 KCGDKCTVHSG
+372 KCGDDCTVHSD

-397 ELILLEIDNPNDESI
+397 ELTLLEIDNSGNESI
-412 TVNGKAY
+412 TVNRKAY
-419 PSNSTYK
+419 PSNSTYN
-426 TDLINSTKVDKS
+426 TGFDNSTEVKKS
-438 YVFMPKNGRNS
+438 YVFIPKSGRNS
-449 VTVGDTTTDY
+449 VTVGNTTTDY

-465 LSNAENLKLDFYA
+465 LVNAEDMKLDFYA
-478 TDSNK
+478 ADSNK
-483 TLVYGTDYKI
+483 PLVYGTDYKI
-493 DGITLT
+493 DGIPLT

-506 TIKNVD
+506 TVKNVD

-524 SDVSANITFAGI
+524 SGVSANITFAGI
-536 NIQRGLNEYSAVEI
+536 NIQRGLNELSAVEI

-574 NYAALSKNSDSTE
+574 NCAALSKNSDSAE

-625 DYNKSAS
+625 DDNRSAS

-677 AIGSGQ
+677 AIGGGQ
-683 GGSADGIYIN
+683 GGNVDYIN
-693 GGIVNAVIT
+693 ITGGVVDAVIT
-702 YFDNNNAY
+702 YNADDTDSY
-710 GCAIGSGAT
+710 GCAIGSGAD
-719 GQADNIIIN
+719 GEAENIYISG
-728 NGIVTAQGGYN
+728 GIVTAHGGYK
-739 SYALGGWSNSE
+739 SYALGGCKNCESN
-750 NTRNYRI
+750 RNYI
-757 NGGMVYLVN
+757 IDGGLVYLA
-766 DKAKNL
+766 DDESMCL
-772 KPFSSDAKLKN
+772 KPFSSDKLVN
-783 NNGEYVYLAAISNP
+783 NSGDQVYPIAISNP
-797 NGEEITINGNPQQYR
+797 NCEEITINGTTQQYR

-835 KVGNKQYSYGL
+835 KVGDKQYSYGL

-853 MGSDLVIIKGD
+853 MGSDLVIKGD
-864 NEILEYGLDYTYPA
+864 NEILEYGLEYTYPA

-889 GSVTIKN
+889 GSVTIQN
-896 ADESVPTNDRI
+896 ADKSVPTTDRI
-907 YIGSDEAP
+907 FIGSDEAP

-936 TFHPAIECNE
+936 TYHPAIECNE
-946 YVDCNLII
+946 YVACNLII
-954 DGGSTNKLVAINR
+954 DGGSTNKLVAIDS

-976 LTVSCYAGSAENG
+976 LTVSCYAGSAEYG

-1002 QKNTAPAIGI
+1002 QEDIAPAIGI

-1032 DNENAIDGYQEGK
+1032 GDENAIDGYQEGK
-1045 IILSGGFICAKSEGA
+1045 IILSGGFIYAKSEGA

-1111 GAYGKQTYGMN
+1111 GAYGEQTYGIN

-1130 CVKNADG
+1130 CSENADG

-1190 SEKTYEYVAAMRAFA
+1190 SEKTYEYIAAMRAFA
-1205 AIGSDLVIAAADGSA
+1205 AIGSDLVITAADGSA

-1233 VTDSVTQVSAD
+1233 VTNPVTQVSAD

-1274 VPYANVTLAGVNI
+1274 ASYADVTLAGVNI
-1287 SYPSTWTD
+1287 SYPSMWTD
-1295 SSALCIAYDN
+1295 SSALCIANDN
-1305 TVSITLAD
+1305 TASITLAD
-1313 GTTNTLISDSLYG
+1313 GTTNTLISDS
-1326 CGIAKDGTGTLTIT
+1326 
-1340 CEKAKNSFSHK
+1340 
-1351 CDESCGT
+1351 
-1358 LIAKANMYGSAIG
+1358 MYGSAIG
-1371 STSGQWNGKT
+1371 STSGQYNGKT

-1394 ASKHGAAIGGGVYT
+1394 ASKHGAAIGGGIYT

-1473 SASNITIANA
+1473 SASDITIANA

-1516 ASQSYAA
+1516 ASQSGAA

-1546 QKGTCGPDM
+1546 QKGSCGPDM
-1555 IGNGVDGVASGIY
+1555 IGNGVDGVASEIY

-1573 VAMYSTSTVSPDIS
+1573 VAMYSTNTFSPDIS

-1611 EVIVDGVMAIVA
+1611 DVIVDGVMAIAA

-1650 ADGTTTQIDY
+1650 ADGATTQIDY

-1669 NLCEADIDNGY
+1669 KLCEADIDDGY
-1680 HYNETAH
+1680 RYNETAH
-1687 WYICKNSDLCTV
+1687 WYVCKNSDLCTV
-1699 KFNYQNHLGGN
+1699 KFNYQKHLGGN
-1710 ATCTDKAVCK
+1710 ATCTDKAVCE
-1720 ACGVEYGDPL
+1720 ACGYEYGEPL
-1730 DHNKLYFDYV
+1730 GHNMQYFDYV
-1740 PETCTTDGHLP
+1740 PETCTTDG
-1751 YYYCDRCD
+1751 
-1759 KYFGRETDSL
+1759 
-1769 DTELNVFIIPAT
+1769 
-1781 GHDMTKV
+1781 
-1788 DAVPASCETDGN
+1788 N
-1800 IEYYECGYCGKL
+1800 IEYYKCGNCSKL

-1823 AADTVIAA
+1823 YADTVIAA
-1831 AGHRYLTSWTFDSDS
+1831 KGHRYLTSWTFDSDS
-1846 HWHKCEV
+1846 HWHKCDV
-1853 CGSADKIEPHVSSG
+1853 CGSVDKIEPHVSSG
-1867 EATETAAET
+1867 HATETAAET

-1884 APMLGHI
+1884 APVLGHI
-1891 HADNLMPVY
+1891 HANNLMPVY

-1905 CTKDGNIDYYVCSCG
+1905 CTKGGNIGYYVCSCG
-1920 RLFTD
+1920 
-1925 ADGKNEITAADTVI
+1925 K
-1939 AATGHH
+1939 
-1945 YLTSWT
+1945 
-1951 FDSGSHWHECEVC
+1951 
-1964 GSADK
+1964 
-1969 IEPHVSSGNATET
+1969 
-1982 AAETCTICGYEIA
+1982 
-1995 PMLEHIHASHLMPVY
+1995 M
-2010 AVKPTC
+2010 
-2016 TKDGNIDYY
+2016 
-2025 VCSCGRLF
+2025 F

-2038 EATLSEADIVIPA
+2038 ATALTEADIVIPA

-2081 NEPVKRG
+2081 NELVKRG
-2088 TVIPTTAPSET
+2088 TVIPATASSGTTTTPSEPTSAPSGTTTTPSEPTSAPSGTTTTPSEPTSALTGTTTLSEPTSALTGTTTTPSET
-2099 TPTPSE
+2099 TS
-2105 TPTAP
+2105 AQ
-2110 SETTPTAPSETTPTA
+2110 SGTTT
-2125 PSETTPTAPSETT
+2125 
-2138 PTPSETSAATT
+2138 TPSETSATTT
-2149 LPPEN
+2149 LPPED
-2154 AEIPFIKDEDG
+2154 AELPFIK
-2165 KTGWEVINSRLAD
+2165 
-2178 TDEGGRVIVEMNGS
+2178 DEGGRVIV
-2192 TDVHEE
+2192 D
-2198 TFALIKGKDITLVLD
+2198 
-2213 MGNGFS
+2213 
-2219 WEINGNDVDSPKNV
+2219 
-2233 NLSVT
+2233 
-2238 PDADIPVKVINRLTG
+2238 
-2253 ECYCTS
+2253 
-2259 FTLEYSGEFGFIAKL
+2259 
-2274 SMGLGK
+2274 
-2280 ENKGLYANL
+2280 EN
-2289 YYYLGDGEFEF
+2289 
-2300 IGSAKVNSE
+2300 
-2309 GVAKLSLSH
+2309 
-2318 ASDYVVIVD
+2318 
-2327 ETDHAAD
+2327 DHAAD

-2342 PESGETDHAA
+2342 SEND
-2352 DNESGDAEK
+2352 
-2361 PESGETD
+2361 
-2368 HAADNESGD
+2368 
-2377 AEKPES
+2377 
-2383 NETNHGTGV
+2383 ETNPVTGAAV
-2392 VVFGLIAVIILA
+2392 AGLIALIILA
-2404 AAVTVVLSR
+2404 AAVAVVLSR
-2413 KKKQK
+2413 KKK

>member
-34 SADAGEAKENVGGKF
+34 SADAGEAKENVGGIF

-79 IQSVN
+79 IKSVDD
-84 KQFVNAKIFIANGVD
+84 QFVNAKIFIKSGVD
-99 ANITLDSLRIET
+99 ANITLDSLRIRT

-134 SNCLNGVN
+134 SNYLNGVN
-142 AAGIEKLSKNGKL
+142 AAGIEKLSKNGRL

-163 EENHQCDMNC
+163 EENHQCDINC

-180 IKGHGAGIGASGIN
+180 SKGHGAGIGASGIN
-194 EAQTGGIY
+194 GAQTGGIY
-202 IKGGMISAAGTD
+202 IKGGTILATGTD
-214 GAGIGGSNLANVSD
+214 GAGIGGSNLAYVSD
-228 INISGGIIEAHGY
+228 INISGGIIEAWGD

-249 AINGSVDSINIS
+249 ATNGGIGSINIS
-261 GGTISAYGSE
+261 GGTISAYGSA
-271 FRNSSG
+271 FRNYSG
-277 NRFYGAAIGA
+277 SRFYGAAIGA
-287 AYCSSFNSINI
+287 ACYSSFNSINI

-306 TAYGDSG
+306 TAYDSNG

-326 PDRTGII
+326 SDRTGII

-344 SGSADAIGVSDSMA
+344 SGSADAIGVSDSGA
-358 NPVDIV
+358 DPADIV

-372 KCGDKCTVHSG
+372 KCGDDCTVHSD

-397 ELILLEIDNPNDESI
+397 ELILLEIDNSGNESI

-419 PSNSTYK
+419 PSNSTYN
-426 TDLINSTKVDKS
+426 TNLDNSTEVKKS
-438 YVFMPKNGRNS
+438 YVFMPKTIRNS
-449 VTVGDTTTDY
+449 VTVGNTTTDY
-459 IYTESG
+459 IYTENG
-465 LSNAENLKLDFYA
+465 LVNVENLKLDFYA

-483 TLVYGTDYKI
+483 PLVYGTDYKI
-493 DGITLT
+493 DGSTLK

-506 TIKNVD
+506 TVKNVD

-519 YIYIE
+519 DIYIE
-524 SDVSANITFAGI
+524 SGVSANITFAGI
-536 NIQRGLNEYSAVEI
+536 NIQRGLNELSAVEI

-574 NYAALSKNSDSTE
+574 NYAALSKNSDSAE

-612 NAASSNYPAAIGG
+612 NAASSDYPAAIGG
-625 DYNKSAS
+625 DDKRSAS

-702 YFDNNNAY
+702 YFNNNNAY

-728 NGIVTAQGGYN
+728 DGIVTAQGGYN

-750 NTRNYRI
+750 NTRNYQI

-766 DKAKNL
+766 DRTKNL

-797 NGEEITINGNPQQYR
+797 NGEEITINGNLQQYR

-835 KVGNKQYSYGL
+835 KVGDKQYSYGL

-853 MGSDLVIIKGD
+853 MGSDLVIRGD
-864 NEILEYGLDYTYPA
+864 NEILEYGLEYTYPA

-896 ADESVPTNDRI
+896 ADESVTTNNRI

-921 LNGVNIYAPCDSDSG
+921 LNGVNIYAPYDSDND
-936 TFHPAIECNE
+936 TYHPAIECNE

-954 DGGSTNKLVAINR
+954 DGGSTNKLVAMGS

-976 LTVSCYAGSAENG
+976 LTVSCYVGSAEYG

-1002 QKNTAPAIGI
+1002 QENTAPAIGI
-1012 LDSEPD
+1012 VDSKSD

-1032 DNENAIDGYQEGK
+1032 NNENAIDGYQEGK
-1045 IILSGGFICAKSEGA
+1045 IILSGGFIYAKSEGA

-1111 GAYGKQTYGMN
+1111 GAYGEQTYGIN

-1130 CVKNADG
+1130 CVENADG

-1190 SEKTYEYVAAMRAFA
+1190 SEKTYEYVAATRAFA

-1220 LTPGVDYDYYISS
+1220 LTMGVDYDYYISS
-1233 VTDSVTQVSAD
+1233 VTNPVTQVSAD
-1244 IGTLNVYTNTPVVIK
+1244 IGTLNVYTDNPVVIK

-1274 VPYANVTLAGVNI
+1274 ASYADVTLAGVNI
-1287 SYPSTWTD
+1287 SYPSMWTD
-1295 SSALCIAYDN
+1295 SSALCIANDN
-1305 TVSITLAD
+1305 TASITLAD
-1313 GTTNTLISDSLYG
+1313 GTTNTLISDSMYG

-1340 CEKAKNSFSHK
+1340 CEKAKNDFSHK

-1371 STSGQWNGKT
+1371 STSGQYNGKT
-1381 AQKITILGGNITA
+1381 AQKITILGGNINA
-1394 ASKHGAAIGGGVYT
+1394 SSKHGAAIGGGIYT

-1429 AIGSGEKNS
+1429 AIGSGEKNPN
-1438 SSSEAVTAENIKILG
+1438 SSETVTAENIKILG

-1516 ASQSYAA
+1516 ASQSGAA

-1546 QKGTCGPDM
+1546 QKGSCGPDM
-1555 IGNGVDGVASGIY
+1555 IGNGVDGVASEIY

-1611 EVIVDGVMAIVA
+1611 EVIVDGVMAIAA

-1642 DHSLVFTD
+1642 DHSLIFTG
-1650 ADGTTTQIDY
+1650 ADGATTQIDY

-1669 NLCEADIDNGY
+1669 KLCEADVENGY
-1680 HYNETAH
+1680 RYNETAH
-1687 WYICKNSDLCTV
+1687 WYICKNSALCTV

-1710 ATCTDKAVCK
+1710 ATCTDKAICE
-1720 ACGVEYGDPL
+1720 ACGIEYGDPL
-1730 DHNKLYFDYV
+1730 GHNMQYFDYV

-1781 GHDMTKV
+1781 GH
-1788 DAVPASCETDGN
+1788 
-1800 IEYYECGYCGKL
+1800 
-1812 FTDADGKNEIT
+1812 
-1823 AADTVIAA
+1823 
-1831 AGHRYLTSWTFDSDS
+1831 RYLTSWTFDSDS
-1846 HWHKCEV
+1846 HWHKCDV
-1853 CGSADKIEPHVSSG
+1853 CGSVDKIEPHVSSG
-1867 EATETAAET
+1867 HATETAAET

-1891 HADNLMPVY
+1891 HAN
-1900 AVKPT
+1900 
-1905 CTKDGNIDYYVCSCG
+1905 
-1920 RLFTD
+1920 
-1925 ADGKNEITAADTVI
+1925 
-1939 AATGHH
+1939 
-1945 YLTSWT
+1945 
-1951 FDSGSHWHECEVC
+1951 
-1964 GSADK
+1964 
-1969 IEPHVSSGNATET
+1969 
-1982 AAETCTICGYEIA
+1982 
-1995 PMLEHIHASHLMPVY
+1995 HLMPVY

-2016 TKDGNIDYY
+2016 TKDGNIGYY
-2025 VCSCGRLF
+2025 VCSCGKMF

-2038 EATLSEADIVIPA
+2038 AAALTEADIVIPA

-2081 NEPVKRG
+2081 NELVKRG
-2088 TVIPTTAPSET
+2088 TVIPATASSETGTTPSEPTSAPSGTTTTPSEPTSAPSGTTTTPSEPTSALTGTTTTPSEPTSAQSGTTTTPSET
-2099 TPTPSE
+2099 TSAPSGTTTTPSE
-2105 TPTAP
+2105 TTSAQ
-2110 SETTPTAPSETTPTA
+2110 SGTTT
-2125 PSETTPTAPSETT
+2125 
-2138 PTPSETSAATT
+2138 TPSETSATIT
-2149 LPPEN
+2149 LPPED
-2154 AEIPFIKDEDG
+2154 AELPFIK
-2165 KTGWEVINSRLAD
+2165 
-2178 TDEGGRVIVEMNGS
+2178 DEGGRVIV
-2192 TDVHEE
+2192 D
-2198 TFALIKGKDITLVLD
+2198 
-2213 MGNGFS
+2213 
-2219 WEINGNDVDSPKNV
+2219 
-2233 NLSVT
+2233 
-2238 PDADIPVKVINRLTG
+2238 
-2253 ECYCTS
+2253 
-2259 FTLEYSGEFGFIAKL
+2259 
-2274 SMGLGK
+2274 
-2280 ENKGLYANL
+2280 EN
-2289 YYYLGDGEFEF
+2289 
-2300 IGSAKVNSE
+2300 
-2309 GVAKLSLSH
+2309 
-2318 ASDYVVIVD
+2318 
-2327 ETDHAAD
+2327 DHAAD

-2342 PESGETDHAA
+2342 SEND
-2352 DNESGDAEK
+2352 
-2361 PESGETD
+2361 
-2368 HAADNESGD
+2368 
-2377 AEKPES
+2377 
-2383 NETNHGTGV
+2383 ETNPVTGAAV
-2392 VVFGLIAVIILA
+2392 AGLIALIILA
-2404 AAVTVVLSR
+2404 AAVAVVLSR
-2413 KKKQK
+2413 KKK

>member
-1 MKQKHGRKSKIAALL
+1 MKQKHGRKFKLAALL
-16 AACALTVSA
+16 AAGALTVSA
-25 MIAGGTLSV
+25 MIAGGTLFV
-34 SADAGEAKENVGGKF
+34 GADTEDVGGKF

-84 KQFVNAKIFIANGVD
+84 KQFVNAKIFIKNGVD

-134 SNCLNGVN
+134 SNYLNGAN

-180 IKGHGAGIGASGIN
+180 SKGHGAGIGTSGIN
-194 EAQTGGIY
+194 GAQTGGIY
-202 IKGGMISAAGTD
+202 IKGGLILAAGTD
-214 GAGIGGSNLANVSD
+214 GAGIGGSNLAYVSD
-228 INISGGIIEAHGY
+228 INISGGIIEAHGD

-249 AINGSVDSINIS
+249 ATNGGVDSINIS
-261 GGTISAYGSE
+261 GGTISAYGSA
-271 FRNSSG
+271 FRNYSG
-277 NRFYGAAIGA
+277 SRFYGAAIGA
-287 AYCSSFNSINI
+287 ACYSSFNSIKI

-306 TAYGDSG
+306 TAYDSNG

-320 AGNSCN
+320 AGVNCNS
-326 PDRTGII
+326 DRTGII

-344 SGSADAIGVSDSMA
+344 SGSADAIGVSDSGA
-358 NPVDIV
+358 DPADIV

-372 KCGDKCTVHSG
+372 KCGDNCTVHSD

-397 ELILLEIDNPNDESI
+397 ELTLLEIDNSGNESI

-426 TDLINSTKVDKS
+426 TDLINSSTKVDKS
-438 YVFMPKNGRNS
+438 YVFMPKSGRNS

-459 IYTESG
+459 IYTENG
-465 LSNAENLKLDFYA
+465 LVSAENLKLDFYA
-478 TDSNK
+478 TDSSK
-483 TLVYGTDYKI
+483 ALVYGTDYKI

-524 SDVSANITFAGI
+524 SGVSANITFAGI
-536 NIQRGLNEYSAVEI
+536 NIERGLNEYSAVEI

-612 NAASSNYPAAIGG
+612 NAASSISPAAIGG

-639 RINAKGSKGAG
+639 RIDANSSEGAA
-650 IGGGYNAKANN
+650 IGGGHAANANN

-702 YFDNNNAY
+702 YFNNNNAY
-710 GCAIGSGAT
+710 GCAIGSGAA

-728 NGIVTAQGGYN
+728 DGIVTAQGGYN

-750 NTRNYRI
+750 NTRNYQI

-766 DKAKNL
+766 DKANNL
-772 KPFSSDAKLKN
+772 KPFSSNAKLKN
-783 NNGEYVYLAAISNP
+783 DNGEYVYLAAISNP

-812 FLSSSDMTFYAYVPK
+812 FLSSSDMTFYAYIPK

-835 KVGNKQYSYGL
+835 KVGDKQYSYGL

-853 MGSDLVIIKGD
+853 MGSDLVIKGD
-864 NEILEYGLDYTYPA
+864 NEILEYGLEYTYPA

-896 ADESVPTNDRI
+896 ADESVPTTNRI

-936 TFHPAIECNE
+936 TYHPAIECNE

-954 DGGSTNKLVAINR
+954 DGGSTNKLVAIDS

-976 LTVSCYAGSAENG
+976 LTVSCYAGSAEYG

-1002 QKNTAPAIGI
+1002 QENIAPAIGI

-1032 DNENAIDGYQEGK
+1032 GDENAIDGYQEGK
-1045 IILSGGFICAKSEGA
+1045 IILSGGFIYAKSERA

-1111 GAYGKQTYGMN
+1111 GPYGEQTYGIN

-1146 IANPQNEDVYFN
+1146 ISNPQNEDVYFN

-1181 AKHTVKVGG
+1181 AKHTVNVGG
-1190 SEKTYEYVAAMRAFA
+1190 SKKTYEYVAAMRAFA

-1220 LTPGVDYDYYISS
+1220 LTLGVDYDYYISS
-1233 VTDSVTQVSAD
+1233 VTNPVTQVSAD

-1274 VPYANVTLAGVNI
+1274 ASYADVTLAGVNI
-1287 SYPSTWTD
+1287 SYPSMWTD
-1295 SSALCIAYDN
+1295 SSALCIANDN
-1305 TVSITLAD
+1305 TASITLAD
-1313 GTTNTLISDSLYG
+1313 RTTNTLISDSMYG

-1340 CEKAKNSFSHK
+1340 CEKAKNDFSHK
-1351 CDESCGT
+1351 CDENCGT
-1358 LIAKANMYGSAIG
+1358 LSAKANMYGSAIG
-1371 STSGQWNGKT
+1371 STSGQRNGKT

-1394 ASKHGAAIGGGVYT
+1394 ASKHGAAIGGGIYT

-1417 GNINATGGGSSA
+1417 GNINATGGGFSA

-1438 SSSEAVTAENIKILG
+1438 SSSGAVTAENIKILG

-1483 NVKAVTDD
+1483 NVKAVTKD

-1510 NSTLYA
+1510 NSTIYA
-1516 ASQSYAA
+1516 ASKSGAA
-1523 IIGGGVDGTGDKIY
+1523 IIGGGVNGTGDKIY

-1546 QKGTCGPDM
+1546 RKGSCGPDM
-1555 IGNGVDGVASGIY
+1555 IGNGVDGVASEIY

-1573 VAMYSTSTVSPDIS
+1573 VAMYSTSTLNPDIS

-1611 EVIVDGVMAIVA
+1611 EVIVDGVMAIAA

-1650 ADGTTTQIDY
+1650 ANGATTQIDY

-1669 NLCEADIDNGY
+1669 KLCEADIDDGY
-1680 HYNETAH
+1680 RYNETAH
-1687 WYICKNSDLCTV
+1687 WYVCKNSDLCTV

-1710 ATCTDKAVCK
+1710 ATCTDKGICE
-1720 ACGVEYGDPL
+1720 ACGYEYGEPL
-1730 DHNKLYFDYV
+1730 GHNMQYFDYV

-1781 GHDMTKV
+1781 GH
-1788 DAVPASCETDGN
+1788 
-1800 IEYYECGYCGKL
+1800 
-1812 FTDADGKNEIT
+1812 
-1823 AADTVIAA
+1823 
-1831 AGHRYLTSWTFDSDS
+1831 RYLTSWTFDSDS
-1846 HWHKCEV
+1846 HWHKCAV
-1853 CGSADKIEPHVSSG
+1853 CGSADTIVPHVSSG

-1891 HADNLMPVY
+1891 HANHLMSVY

-1920 RLFTD
+1920 
-1925 ADGKNEITAADTVI
+1925 K
-1939 AATGHH
+1939 
-1945 YLTSWT
+1945 
-1951 FDSGSHWHECEVC
+1951 
-1964 GSADK
+1964 
-1969 IEPHVSSGNATET
+1969 
-1982 AAETCTICGYEIA
+1982 
-1995 PMLEHIHASHLMPVY
+1995 
-2010 AVKPTC
+2010 
-2016 TKDGNIDYY
+2016 
-2025 VCSCGRLF
+2025 LF

-2038 EATLSEADIVIPA
+2038 AVALTEADIVIPA

-2081 NEPVKRG
+2081 NELVKRG
-2088 TVIPTTAPSET
+2088 TVIPATASSET
-2099 TPTPSE
+2099 DFPQ
-2105 TPTAP
+2105 
-2110 SETTPTAPSETTPTA
+2110 
-2125 PSETTPTAPSETT
+2125 
-2138 PTPSETSAATT
+2138 
-2149 LPPEN
+2149 
-2154 AEIPFIKDEDG
+2154 
-2165 KTGWEVINSRLAD
+2165 TGDNS
-2178 TDEGGRVIVEMNGS
+2178 
-2192 TDVHEE
+2192 
-2198 TFALIKGKDITLVLD
+2198 
-2213 MGNGFS
+2213 
-2219 WEINGNDVDSPKNV
+2219 
-2233 NLSVT
+2233 
-2238 PDADIPVKVINRLTG
+2238 
-2253 ECYCTS
+2253 
-2259 FTLEYSGEFGFIAKL
+2259 
-2274 SMGLGK
+2274 
-2280 ENKGLYANL
+2280 
-2289 YYYLGDGEFEF
+2289 
-2300 IGSAKVNSE
+2300 
-2309 GVAKLSLSH
+2309 
-2318 ASDYVVIVD
+2318 
-2327 ETDHAAD
+2327 
-2334 NESGDAEK
+2334 
-2342 PESGETDHAA
+2342 
-2352 DNESGDAEK
+2352 
-2361 PESGETD
+2361 
-2368 HAADNESGD
+2368 
-2377 AEKPES
+2377 
-2383 NETNHGTGV
+2383 
-2392 VVFGLIAVIILA
+2392 ILA
-2404 AAVTVVLSR
+2404 LCVFLLFVSGGAGILTTVCGR
-2413 KKKQK
+2413 KKNAV